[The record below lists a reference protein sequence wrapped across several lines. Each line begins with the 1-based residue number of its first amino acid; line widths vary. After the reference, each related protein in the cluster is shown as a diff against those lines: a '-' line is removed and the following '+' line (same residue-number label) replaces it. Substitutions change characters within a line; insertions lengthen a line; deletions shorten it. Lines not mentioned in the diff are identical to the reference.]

1 MAENVGSIYYTVEAD
16 TSGLVNGTNAAD
28 RSLDQMQATMRRAD
42 SEAARLNTTVTKLSS
57 AIKTIIAAS
66 ALREMASMVQSYQE
80 MADRVRLASASQE
93 EYENVQ
99 ARLLRTANGTYRA
112 LSEAQELY
120 IRTSA
125 GLKALGYDTTSALDV
140 MDSLSY
146 AFVTNATKADAAE
159 AAISQFSKAIN
170 TGKVSADQW
179 ETISSAVPSVIE
191 DIGAAAGKTGAEVR
205 SLGAQGQLTA
215 QMLTEGLRKSLE
227 ENSKAAAG
235 MSNNLTD
242 AGVRIRTAFTQ
253 VLVSL
258 EDQTGALQTFTNGL
272 ISAADALL
280 EFGLDSEKMAA
291 FLDTAT
297 VAAAS
302 LASVVAGRLVTSL
315 YAAGAAQ
322 VQRLRATLE
331 QIAADRNAA
340 IGALRRAEAEK
351 AAAAAAV
358 ALAQADL
365 NAARGSNA
373 HATALNALLAA
384 KERDLAATRALTA
397 AQATLN
403 GVATTG
409 TVVMGGL
416 RSAMAFLGGPL
427 GVVLLAVTA
436 IATFAT
442 NAREAKEPTDL
453 LTLSVEKLGQAQLK
467 VAQLDIDKRIQAVSD
482 KLKLL
487 GENYAF
493 AAKEAQGSGRR
504 ANRYAED
511 AVRIQGAVEELTQE
525 LDQLQKKRSDV
536 DAALDKKSS
545 SPSGNGPDRQ
555 ANPEDTKALQNLRDE
570 AELSALA
577 GEERAKLAARK
588 KLSADATKEEIAEAE
603 RLAVQIFRNSEAR
616 KQEKKSASD
625 TASTVKKSME
635 DQRRAAL
642 DNEKTI
648 GDLSQQLAQAGL
660 KGKELAE
667 AGAQS
672 RLNPFATPEQVAQ
685 VRALAAALYE
695 AQQVEANKQL
705 LGQMDPIAG
714 EDQRYQ
720 TELEN
725 LKKLNEAK
733 LLEDQ
738 RYLELKTQ
746 AEQQHDATMKQLEEE
761 RFRRQ
766 AAGNEMIMAT
776 LDQVQQA
783 GTNALTGLI
792 TGANN
797 GADAMRQ
804 LAGAMLN
811 QVVGALVKV
820 GIEQAKN
827 FIMGQAQQAAAATT
841 AAATGAAMA
850 SAYAPAA
857 AAASVASFGG
867 AATAGLTAMAA
878 AIPAMLGMF
887 AGGRQYGGP
896 VGAGGMY
903 RINENGAPEVFQA
916 ANGRQYMLPNTRGE
930 VISNGDASAQGS
942 PQISLQIINN
952 GPPVSATSAMDGN
965 NLRVTLDAV
974 EQDFANKVSSGQGLY
989 PKAIEGAYG
998 FKRAGR

>member
-16 TSGLVNGTNAAD
+16 TSSLVNGANAAD
-28 RSLDQMQATMRRAD
+28 RSLDSMQGSMQRTDATAGKLQTRMTRVAGAVRQANQQIGAQTSAYSGLTRVVAAYLSLRTLQSVIELSDQYGQMASRIRNAT
-42 SEAARLNTTVTKLSS
+42 SS
-57 AIKTIIAAS
+57 AEEYA
-66 ALREMASMVQSYQE
+66 MVQE
-80 MADRVRLASASQE
+80 
-93 EYENVQ
+93 
-99 ARLLRTANGTYRA
+99 RLLQTANGTFRA
-112 LSEAQELY
+112 LSEAQEVYLATADTLRDLGY
-120 IRTSA
+120 TTSDVLDITDSFSYA
-125 GLKALGYDTTSALDV
+125 LVRDAARADQATTAMDAWSKALMKNKVEADGWASIMAATPSIVEGIAEATGRTQAEIRQLGASGKLSVEALNEGLRRTRDENKALADEMETSVADSFTKLRNSMTVFIGKVNESSGASQVLTSNIAELANALQDPETIRAAQELAAGV
-140 MDSLSY
+140 VGALNQIIAGAKETVRIVKWAAEGIAAALHGAASDDIVRLEDQLNTYQEMLANPLKRLRIGGKGQAIALFSEDEIK
-146 AFVTNATKADAAE
+146 ANIAATQALIDQFYKDQEKKPPVVVPNVEPPPVQGKSGGKTGTVNAE
-159 AAISQFSKAIN
+159 AA
-170 TGKVSADQW
+170 
-179 ETISSAVPSVIE
+179 
-191 DIGAAAGKTGAEVR
+191 
-205 SLGAQGQLTA
+205 
-215 QMLTEGLRKSLE
+215 
-227 ENSKAAAG
+227 
-235 MSNNLTD
+235 
-242 AGVRIRTAFTQ
+242 
-253 VLVSL
+253 
-258 EDQTGALQTFTNGL
+258 
-272 ISAADALL
+272 
-280 EFGLDSEKMAA
+280 
-291 FLDTAT
+291 
-297 VAAAS
+297 
-302 LASVVAGRLVTSL
+302 
-315 YAAGAAQ
+315 
-322 VQRLRATLE
+322 
-331 QIAADRNAA
+331 
-340 IGALRRAEAEK
+340 
-351 AAAAAAV
+351 
-358 ALAQADL
+358 
-365 NAARGSNA
+365 
-373 HATALNALLAA
+373 
-384 KERDLAATRALTA
+384 
-397 AQATLN
+397 
-403 GVATTG
+403 ATTG
-409 TVVMGGL
+409 TKKL
-416 RSAMAFLGGPL
+416 TEAQKAAKKAAQE
-427 GVVLLAVTA
+427 LA
-436 IATFAT
+436 
-442 NAREAKEPTDL
+442 
-453 LTLSVEKLGQAQLK
+453 QAQK
-467 VAQLDIDKRIQAVSD
+467 ENIDTIAS
-482 KLKLL
+482 L
-487 GENYAF
+487 G
-493 AAKEAQGSGRR
+493 
-504 ANRYAED
+504 
-511 AVRIQGAVEELTQE
+511 
-525 LDQLQKKRSDV
+525 
-536 DAALDKKSS
+536 
-545 SPSGNGPDRQ
+545 
-555 ANPEDTKALQNLRDE
+555 
-570 AELSALA
+570 
-577 GEERAKLAARK
+577 
-588 KLSADATKEEIAEAE
+588 
-603 RLAVQIFRNSEAR
+603 
-616 KQEKKSASD
+616 
-625 TASTVKKSME
+625 
-635 DQRRAAL
+635 
-642 DNEKTI
+642 
-648 GDLSQQLAQAGL
+648 QQLALVGL
-660 KGKELAE
+660 KGKDLMQTQAEL
-667 AGAQS
+667 Q
-672 RLNPFATPEQVAQ
+672 LNEYATPEQVAQ

-930 VISNGDASAQGS
+930 VISNGDASAQDS

-952 GPPVSATSAMDGN
+952 GPPVSASATMDGN
-965 NLRVTLDAV
+965 KLRVTLDAV

>member
-16 TSGLVNGTNAAD
+16 TSSLVNGANAAD
-28 RSLDQMQATMRRAD
+28 RSLDSMQGSMQRTDATAGKLQTRMTRMAGAVRQANQQIGAQTSAYSGLTRVVAAYLSLRTLQSVIELSDQYGQMASRIRNAT
-42 SEAARLNTTVTKLSS
+42 SS
-57 AIKTIIAAS
+57 AEEYA
-66 ALREMASMVQSYQE
+66 MVQE
-80 MADRVRLASASQE
+80 
-93 EYENVQ
+93 
-99 ARLLRTANGTYRA
+99 RLLQTANGTFRA
-112 LSEAQELY
+112 LSEAQEVYLATADTLRDLGY
-120 IRTSA
+120 TTSDVLDITDSFSYA
-125 GLKALGYDTTSALDV
+125 LVRDAARADQATTAMDAWSKALMKNKVEADGWASIMAATPSIVEGIAEATGRTQAEIRQLGASGKLSVEALNEGLRRTRDENKALADEMETSVADSFTKLRNSMTVFIGKVNESSGASQVLTSNIAELANALQDPETIRAAQELAAGV
-140 MDSLSY
+140 VGALNQIIAGAKETVRIVKWAAEGIAAALHGAASDDIVRLEDQLNTYQEMLANPLKRLRIGGKGQAIALFSEDEIK
-146 AFVTNATKADAAE
+146 ANIAATQALIDQFYKDQEKKPPVVVPNVESPSTQGKSGGKTGTVNAE
-159 AAISQFSKAIN
+159 AAA
-170 TGKVSADQW
+170 T
-179 ETISSAVPSVIE
+179 
-191 DIGAAAGKTGAEVR
+191 AGTKK
-205 SLGAQGQLTA
+205 
-215 QMLTEGLRKSLE
+215 LTEAQ
-227 ENSKAAAG
+227 KAA
-235 MSNNLTD
+235 
-242 AGVRIRTAFTQ
+242 
-253 VLVSL
+253 
-258 EDQTGALQTFTNGL
+258 
-272 ISAADALL
+272 
-280 EFGLDSEKMAA
+280 KK
-291 FLDTAT
+291 
-297 VAAAS
+297 
-302 LASVVAGRLVTSL
+302 
-315 YAAGAAQ
+315 AAQ
-322 VQRLRATLE
+322 E
-331 QIAADRNAA
+331 
-340 IGALRRAEAEK
+340 
-351 AAAAAAV
+351 
-358 ALAQADL
+358 LAQAQ
-365 NAARGSNA
+365 
-373 HATALNALLAA
+373 
-384 KERDLAATRALTA
+384 KENIDTIA
-397 AQATLN
+397 
-403 GVATTG
+403 
-409 TVVMGGL
+409 
-416 RSAMAFLGGPL
+416 SLG
-427 GVVLLAVTA
+427 
-436 IATFAT
+436 
-442 NAREAKEPTDL
+442 
-453 LTLSVEKLGQAQLK
+453 
-467 VAQLDIDKRIQAVSD
+467 
-482 KLKLL
+482 
-487 GENYAF
+487 
-493 AAKEAQGSGRR
+493 
-504 ANRYAED
+504 
-511 AVRIQGAVEELTQE
+511 
-525 LDQLQKKRSDV
+525 
-536 DAALDKKSS
+536 
-545 SPSGNGPDRQ
+545 
-555 ANPEDTKALQNLRDE
+555 
-570 AELSALA
+570 
-577 GEERAKLAARK
+577 
-588 KLSADATKEEIAEAE
+588 
-603 RLAVQIFRNSEAR
+603 
-616 KQEKKSASD
+616 
-625 TASTVKKSME
+625 
-635 DQRRAAL
+635 
-642 DNEKTI
+642 
-648 GDLSQQLAQAGL
+648 QQLALVGL
-660 KGKELAE
+660 KGKDLMQTQAEL
-667 AGAQS
+667 Q
-672 RLNPFATPEQVAQ
+672 LNEYATPEQVAQ

-930 VISNGDASAQGS
+930 VISNGDATAQGS

-952 GPPVSATSAMDGN
+952 GPPVSATATMDGN

>member
-16 TSGLVNGTNAAD
+16 TSSLVNGANAAD
-28 RSLDQMQATMRRAD
+28 RSLDSMQGSMQRTDATAGKLQTRMTRMAGAVRQANQQIGAQTSAYSGLTRVVAAYLSLRTLQSVIELSDQYGQMASRIRNAT
-42 SEAARLNTTVTKLSS
+42 SS
-57 AIKTIIAAS
+57 AEEYA
-66 ALREMASMVQSYQE
+66 MVQE
-80 MADRVRLASASQE
+80 
-93 EYENVQ
+93 
-99 ARLLRTANGTYRA
+99 RLLQTANGTFRA
-112 LSEAQELY
+112 LSEAQEVYLATADTLRDLGY
-120 IRTSA
+120 TTSDVLDITDSFSYA
-125 GLKALGYDTTSALDV
+125 LVRDAARADQATTAMDAWSKALMKNKVEADGWASIMAATPSIVEGIAEATGRTQAEIRQLGASGKLSVEALNEGLRRTRDENKALADEMETSVADSFTKLRNSMTVFIGKVNESSGASQVLTSNIAELANALQDPETIRAAQELAAGV
-140 MDSLSY
+140 VGALNQIIAGAKETVRIVKWAAEGIAAALHGAASDDIVRLEDQLNTYQEMLANPLKRLRIGGKGQAIALFSEDEIK
-146 AFVTNATKADAAE
+146 ANIAATQALIDQFYKDQEKKPPVVVPNVESPSTQGKSGGKTGTVNAE
-159 AAISQFSKAIN
+159 AAA
-170 TGKVSADQW
+170 T
-179 ETISSAVPSVIE
+179 
-191 DIGAAAGKTGAEVR
+191 AGTKK
-205 SLGAQGQLTA
+205 
-215 QMLTEGLRKSLE
+215 LTEAQ
-227 ENSKAAAG
+227 KAA
-235 MSNNLTD
+235 
-242 AGVRIRTAFTQ
+242 
-253 VLVSL
+253 
-258 EDQTGALQTFTNGL
+258 
-272 ISAADALL
+272 
-280 EFGLDSEKMAA
+280 KK
-291 FLDTAT
+291 
-297 VAAAS
+297 
-302 LASVVAGRLVTSL
+302 
-315 YAAGAAQ
+315 AAQ
-322 VQRLRATLE
+322 E
-331 QIAADRNAA
+331 
-340 IGALRRAEAEK
+340 
-351 AAAAAAV
+351 
-358 ALAQADL
+358 LAQAQ
-365 NAARGSNA
+365 
-373 HATALNALLAA
+373 
-384 KERDLAATRALTA
+384 KENIDTIA
-397 AQATLN
+397 
-403 GVATTG
+403 
-409 TVVMGGL
+409 GL
-416 RSAMAFLGGPL
+416 G
-427 GVVLLAVTA
+427 
-436 IATFAT
+436 
-442 NAREAKEPTDL
+442 
-453 LTLSVEKLGQAQLK
+453 
-467 VAQLDIDKRIQAVSD
+467 
-482 KLKLL
+482 
-487 GENYAF
+487 
-493 AAKEAQGSGRR
+493 
-504 ANRYAED
+504 
-511 AVRIQGAVEELTQE
+511 
-525 LDQLQKKRSDV
+525 
-536 DAALDKKSS
+536 
-545 SPSGNGPDRQ
+545 
-555 ANPEDTKALQNLRDE
+555 
-570 AELSALA
+570 
-577 GEERAKLAARK
+577 
-588 KLSADATKEEIAEAE
+588 
-603 RLAVQIFRNSEAR
+603 
-616 KQEKKSASD
+616 
-625 TASTVKKSME
+625 
-635 DQRRAAL
+635 
-642 DNEKTI
+642 
-648 GDLSQQLAQAGL
+648 QQLALVGL
-660 KGKELAE
+660 KGKDLMQTQAEL
-667 AGAQS
+667 Q
-672 RLNPFATPEQVAQ
+672 LNEYATPEQVAQ

-930 VISNGDASAQGS
+930 VISNGDATAQGS

-952 GPPVSATSAMDGN
+952 GPPVSATATMDGN

>member
-16 TSGLVNGTNAAD
+16 TSSLVNGANAAD
-28 RSLDQMQATMRRAD
+28 RSLDSMQGSMQRTDATAGKLQTRMTRVAGAVRQANQQIGAQTSAYSGLTRVVAAYLSLRTLQSVIELSDQYGQMASRIRNAT
-42 SEAARLNTTVTKLSS
+42 SS
-57 AIKTIIAAS
+57 AEEYA
-66 ALREMASMVQSYQE
+66 MVQE
-80 MADRVRLASASQE
+80 
-93 EYENVQ
+93 
-99 ARLLRTANGTYRA
+99 RLLQTANGTFRA
-112 LSEAQELY
+112 LGEAQEVYLATADTLRDLGY
-120 IRTSA
+120 TTSDVLDITDSFSYA
-125 GLKALGYDTTSALDV
+125 LVRDAARADQATTAMDAWSKALMKNKVEADGWASIMAATPSIVEGIAEATGRTQAEIRQLGASGKLSVEALNEGLRRTRDENKALADEMETSVADSFTKLRNSMTVFIGKVNESSGASQILTSNIAELADALQDPETIRAAQDLAAGVVSALNQIIAGAKETVRIVKWAAEGIAAALHGAASDDIV
-140 MDSLSY
+140 RLEDQLNTYQEMLANPLKRLRIGGKGQAIALFSEDEIK
-146 AFVTNATKADAAE
+146 ANIAATQALIDQFYKDQEKTPPVVVPNVESPSPQGKSGGKTGTVNAE
-159 AAISQFSKAIN
+159 AAA
-170 TGKVSADQW
+170 T
-179 ETISSAVPSVIE
+179 
-191 DIGAAAGKTGAEVR
+191 AGTKK
-205 SLGAQGQLTA
+205 
-215 QMLTEGLRKSLE
+215 LTEAQ
-227 ENSKAAAG
+227 KAA
-235 MSNNLTD
+235 
-242 AGVRIRTAFTQ
+242 
-253 VLVSL
+253 
-258 EDQTGALQTFTNGL
+258 
-272 ISAADALL
+272 
-280 EFGLDSEKMAA
+280 KK
-291 FLDTAT
+291 
-297 VAAAS
+297 
-302 LASVVAGRLVTSL
+302 
-315 YAAGAAQ
+315 AAQ
-322 VQRLRATLE
+322 E
-331 QIAADRNAA
+331 
-340 IGALRRAEAEK
+340 
-351 AAAAAAV
+351 
-358 ALAQADL
+358 LAQAQ
-365 NAARGSNA
+365 
-373 HATALNALLAA
+373 
-384 KERDLAATRALTA
+384 KENID
-397 AQATLN
+397 
-403 GVATTG
+403 
-409 TVVMGGL
+409 
-416 RSAMAFLGGPL
+416 
-427 GVVLLAVTA
+427 A
-436 IATFAT
+436 IA
-442 NAREAKEPTDL
+442 
-453 LTLSVEKLGQAQLK
+453 SLG
-467 VAQLDIDKRIQAVSD
+467 
-482 KLKLL
+482 
-487 GENYAF
+487 
-493 AAKEAQGSGRR
+493 
-504 ANRYAED
+504 
-511 AVRIQGAVEELTQE
+511 
-525 LDQLQKKRSDV
+525 
-536 DAALDKKSS
+536 
-545 SPSGNGPDRQ
+545 
-555 ANPEDTKALQNLRDE
+555 
-570 AELSALA
+570 
-577 GEERAKLAARK
+577 
-588 KLSADATKEEIAEAE
+588 
-603 RLAVQIFRNSEAR
+603 
-616 KQEKKSASD
+616 
-625 TASTVKKSME
+625 
-635 DQRRAAL
+635 
-642 DNEKTI
+642 
-648 GDLSQQLAQAGL
+648 QQLALVGL
-660 KGKELAE
+660 KGKELMQTQAE
-667 AGAQS
+667 LQ
-672 RLNPFATPEQVAQ
+672 LNEYATPEQVAQ

-738 RYLELKTQ
+738 RYLELKAQ

-952 GPPVSATSAMDGN
+952 GPPVSATAAMDGN

>member
-16 TSGLVNGTNAAD
+16 TSSLVNGANAAD
-28 RSLDQMQATMRRAD
+28 RSLDSMQGSMQRTDATAGKLQTRMTRVAGAVRQANQQIGTQTSAYSGLTRVVAAYLSLRTLQSVIELSDQYGQMASRIRNAT
-42 SEAARLNTTVTKLSS
+42 SS
-57 AIKTIIAAS
+57 AEEYA
-66 ALREMASMVQSYQE
+66 MVQE
-80 MADRVRLASASQE
+80 
-93 EYENVQ
+93 
-99 ARLLRTANGTYRA
+99 RLLQTANGTFRA
-112 LSEAQELY
+112 LSEAQEVYLATADTLRDLGY
-120 IRTSA
+120 TTSDVLDITDSFSYA
-125 GLKALGYDTTSALDV
+125 LVRDAARADQATTAMDAWSKALMKNKVEADGWASIMAATPSIVEGIAEATGRTQAEIRQLGASGKLSVEALNEGLRRTRDENKALADEMETSVADSFTKLRNSMTVFIGKVNESSGASQVLTSNIAELANALQDPETIRAAQELAAGV
-140 MDSLSY
+140 VGALNQIIAGAKETVRIVKWAAEGIAAALHGAASDDIVRLEDQLNTYQEMLANPLKRLRIGGKGQAIALFSEDEIK
-146 AFVTNATKADAAE
+146 ANIAATQALIDQFYKDQEKKPPVVVPNVESPSTQGKSGGKTGTVNAE
-159 AAISQFSKAIN
+159 AAA
-170 TGKVSADQW
+170 T
-179 ETISSAVPSVIE
+179 
-191 DIGAAAGKTGAEVR
+191 AGTKK
-205 SLGAQGQLTA
+205 
-215 QMLTEGLRKSLE
+215 LTEAQ
-227 ENSKAAAG
+227 KAA
-235 MSNNLTD
+235 
-242 AGVRIRTAFTQ
+242 
-253 VLVSL
+253 
-258 EDQTGALQTFTNGL
+258 
-272 ISAADALL
+272 
-280 EFGLDSEKMAA
+280 KK
-291 FLDTAT
+291 
-297 VAAAS
+297 
-302 LASVVAGRLVTSL
+302 
-315 YAAGAAQ
+315 AAQ
-322 VQRLRATLE
+322 E
-331 QIAADRNAA
+331 
-340 IGALRRAEAEK
+340 
-351 AAAAAAV
+351 
-358 ALAQADL
+358 LAQAQ
-365 NAARGSNA
+365 
-373 HATALNALLAA
+373 
-384 KERDLAATRALTA
+384 KENIDTIA
-397 AQATLN
+397 
-403 GVATTG
+403 
-409 TVVMGGL
+409 GL
-416 RSAMAFLGGPL
+416 G
-427 GVVLLAVTA
+427 
-436 IATFAT
+436 
-442 NAREAKEPTDL
+442 
-453 LTLSVEKLGQAQLK
+453 
-467 VAQLDIDKRIQAVSD
+467 
-482 KLKLL
+482 
-487 GENYAF
+487 
-493 AAKEAQGSGRR
+493 
-504 ANRYAED
+504 
-511 AVRIQGAVEELTQE
+511 
-525 LDQLQKKRSDV
+525 
-536 DAALDKKSS
+536 
-545 SPSGNGPDRQ
+545 
-555 ANPEDTKALQNLRDE
+555 
-570 AELSALA
+570 
-577 GEERAKLAARK
+577 
-588 KLSADATKEEIAEAE
+588 
-603 RLAVQIFRNSEAR
+603 
-616 KQEKKSASD
+616 
-625 TASTVKKSME
+625 
-635 DQRRAAL
+635 
-642 DNEKTI
+642 
-648 GDLSQQLAQAGL
+648 QQLALVGL
-660 KGKELAE
+660 KGKDLMQTQAEL
-667 AGAQS
+667 Q
-672 RLNPFATPEQVAQ
+672 LNEYATPEQVAQ

-695 AQQVEANKQL
+695 AQQIEANKQL

-930 VISNGDASAQGS
+930 VISNGDATAQGS

-952 GPPVSATSAMDGN
+952 GPPVSATATMDGN

>member
-16 TSGLVNGTNAAD
+16 TSSLVNGANAAD
-28 RSLDQMQATMRRAD
+28 RSLDSMQGSMQRTDATAGKLQTRMTRVAGAVRQANQQIGAQTSAYSGLTRVVAAYLSLRTLQSVIELSDQYGQMASRIRNAT
-42 SEAARLNTTVTKLSS
+42 SS
-57 AIKTIIAAS
+57 AEEYA
-66 ALREMASMVQSYQE
+66 MVQE
-80 MADRVRLASASQE
+80 
-93 EYENVQ
+93 
-99 ARLLRTANGTYRA
+99 RLLQTANGTFRA
-112 LSEAQELY
+112 LSEAQEVYLATADTLRDLGY
-120 IRTSA
+120 TTSDVLDITDSFSYA
-125 GLKALGYDTTSALDV
+125 LVRDAARADQATTAMDAWSKALMKNKVEADGWASIMAATPSIVEGIAEATGRTQAEIRQLGASGKLSVEALNEGLRRTRDENKALADEMETSVA
-140 MDSLSY
+140 DS
-146 AFVTNATKADAAE
+146 FTKLRNSMTVFIGKVNESSGASQILTSNIAELADALQDPETIRAAQELAAGVVGALNQIIAGAKETVRIVKWAAEGIAAALHGAASDDIVRLEDQLNTYQEMLANPLKRLRIGGKGQAIALFSEDEIKANIAATQALIDQFYKDQEKKPPVVVPNVESPSTQGKSGGKTGTVNAE
-159 AAISQFSKAIN
+159 AAA
-170 TGKVSADQW
+170 T
-179 ETISSAVPSVIE
+179 
-191 DIGAAAGKTGAEVR
+191 AGTKK
-205 SLGAQGQLTA
+205 
-215 QMLTEGLRKSLE
+215 LTEAQ
-227 ENSKAAAG
+227 KAA
-235 MSNNLTD
+235 
-242 AGVRIRTAFTQ
+242 
-253 VLVSL
+253 
-258 EDQTGALQTFTNGL
+258 
-272 ISAADALL
+272 
-280 EFGLDSEKMAA
+280 KK
-291 FLDTAT
+291 
-297 VAAAS
+297 
-302 LASVVAGRLVTSL
+302 
-315 YAAGAAQ
+315 AAQ
-322 VQRLRATLE
+322 E
-331 QIAADRNAA
+331 
-340 IGALRRAEAEK
+340 
-351 AAAAAAV
+351 
-358 ALAQADL
+358 LAQAQ
-365 NAARGSNA
+365 
-373 HATALNALLAA
+373 
-384 KERDLAATRALTA
+384 KENID
-397 AQATLN
+397 
-403 GVATTG
+403 
-409 TVVMGGL
+409 
-416 RSAMAFLGGPL
+416 
-427 GVVLLAVTA
+427 A
-436 IATFAT
+436 IA
-442 NAREAKEPTDL
+442 
-453 LTLSVEKLGQAQLK
+453 SLG
-467 VAQLDIDKRIQAVSD
+467 
-482 KLKLL
+482 
-487 GENYAF
+487 
-493 AAKEAQGSGRR
+493 
-504 ANRYAED
+504 
-511 AVRIQGAVEELTQE
+511 
-525 LDQLQKKRSDV
+525 
-536 DAALDKKSS
+536 
-545 SPSGNGPDRQ
+545 
-555 ANPEDTKALQNLRDE
+555 
-570 AELSALA
+570 
-577 GEERAKLAARK
+577 
-588 KLSADATKEEIAEAE
+588 
-603 RLAVQIFRNSEAR
+603 
-616 KQEKKSASD
+616 
-625 TASTVKKSME
+625 
-635 DQRRAAL
+635 
-642 DNEKTI
+642 
-648 GDLSQQLAQAGL
+648 QQLALVGL
-660 KGKELAE
+660 KGKELMQTQAE
-667 AGAQS
+667 LQ
-672 RLNPFATPEQVAQ
+672 LNEYATPEQVAQ
-685 VRALAAALYE
+685 VRALAVALYE
-695 AQQVEANKQL
+695 AQQIEANKQL

-930 VISNGDASAQGS
+930 VISNGDATAQGS

-952 GPPVSATSAMDGN
+952 GPPVSATATMDGN

>member
-16 TSGLVNGTNAAD
+16 TSSLVNGANAAD
-28 RSLDQMQATMRRAD
+28 RSLDSMQGSMQRTDATAGKLQTRMTRVAGAVRQANQQIGAQTSAYSGLTRVVAAYLSLRTLQSVIELSDQYGQMASRIRNAT
-42 SEAARLNTTVTKLSS
+42 SS
-57 AIKTIIAAS
+57 AEEYA
-66 ALREMASMVQSYQE
+66 MVQE
-80 MADRVRLASASQE
+80 
-93 EYENVQ
+93 
-99 ARLLRTANGTYRA
+99 RLLQTANGTFRA
-112 LSEAQELY
+112 LSEAQEVYLATADTLRDLGY
-120 IRTSA
+120 TTSDVLDITDSFSYA
-125 GLKALGYDTTSALDV
+125 LVRDAARADQATTAMDAWSKALMKNKVEADGWASIMAATPSIVEGIAEATGRTQAEIRQLGASGKLSVEALNEGLRRTRDENKALADEMETSVA
-140 MDSLSY
+140 DS
-146 AFVTNATKADAAE
+146 FTKLRNSMTVFIGKVNESSGASQILTSNIAELADALQDPETIRAAQELAAGVVGALNQIIAGAKETVRIVKWAAEGIAAALHGAASDDIVRLEDQLNTYQEMLANPLKRLRIGGKGQAIALFSEDEIKANIAATQALIDQFYKDQEKKPPVVVPNVAPPSTQGKSGGKTGTVNAE
-159 AAISQFSKAIN
+159 AA
-170 TGKVSADQW
+170 
-179 ETISSAVPSVIE
+179 
-191 DIGAAAGKTGAEVR
+191 
-205 SLGAQGQLTA
+205 
-215 QMLTEGLRKSLE
+215 
-227 ENSKAAAG
+227 
-235 MSNNLTD
+235 
-242 AGVRIRTAFTQ
+242 
-253 VLVSL
+253 
-258 EDQTGALQTFTNGL
+258 
-272 ISAADALL
+272 
-280 EFGLDSEKMAA
+280 
-291 FLDTAT
+291 
-297 VAAAS
+297 
-302 LASVVAGRLVTSL
+302 
-315 YAAGAAQ
+315 
-322 VQRLRATLE
+322 
-331 QIAADRNAA
+331 
-340 IGALRRAEAEK
+340 
-351 AAAAAAV
+351 
-358 ALAQADL
+358 
-365 NAARGSNA
+365 
-373 HATALNALLAA
+373 
-384 KERDLAATRALTA
+384 
-397 AQATLN
+397 
-403 GVATTG
+403 ATTG
-409 TVVMGGL
+409 TKKL
-416 RSAMAFLGGPL
+416 TEAQKAAKKAAQE
-427 GVVLLAVTA
+427 LA
-436 IATFAT
+436 
-442 NAREAKEPTDL
+442 
-453 LTLSVEKLGQAQLK
+453 QAQK
-467 VAQLDIDKRIQAVSD
+467 ENIDTIAG
-482 KLKLL
+482 L
-487 GENYAF
+487 G
-493 AAKEAQGSGRR
+493 
-504 ANRYAED
+504 
-511 AVRIQGAVEELTQE
+511 
-525 LDQLQKKRSDV
+525 
-536 DAALDKKSS
+536 
-545 SPSGNGPDRQ
+545 
-555 ANPEDTKALQNLRDE
+555 
-570 AELSALA
+570 
-577 GEERAKLAARK
+577 
-588 KLSADATKEEIAEAE
+588 
-603 RLAVQIFRNSEAR
+603 
-616 KQEKKSASD
+616 
-625 TASTVKKSME
+625 
-635 DQRRAAL
+635 
-642 DNEKTI
+642 
-648 GDLSQQLAQAGL
+648 QQLALVGL
-660 KGKELAE
+660 KGKDLMQTQAEL
-667 AGAQS
+667 Q
-672 RLNPFATPEQVAQ
+672 LNEYATPEQVAQ

-738 RYLELKTQ
+738 RYLELKAQ

-827 FIMGQAQQAAAATT
+827 FIMGQTQQAAAATT

-952 GPPVSATSAMDGN
+952 GPPVSATAAMDGN

>member
-16 TSGLVNGTNAAD
+16 TSSLVNGANAAD
-28 RSLDQMQATMRRAD
+28 RSLDSMQGSMQRTDATAGKLQTRMTRVAGAVRQANQQIGAQTSAYSGLTRVVAAYLSLRTLQSVIELSDQYGQMASRIRNAT
-42 SEAARLNTTVTKLSS
+42 SS
-57 AIKTIIAAS
+57 AEEYA
-66 ALREMASMVQSYQE
+66 MVQE
-80 MADRVRLASASQE
+80 
-93 EYENVQ
+93 
-99 ARLLRTANGTYRA
+99 RLLQTANGTFRA
-112 LSEAQELY
+112 LSEAQEVYLATADTLRDLGY
-120 IRTSA
+120 TTSDVLDITDSFSYA
-125 GLKALGYDTTSALDV
+125 LVRDAARADQATTAMDAWSKALMKNKVEADGWASIMAATPSIVEGIAEATGRTQAEIRQLGASGKLSVEALNEGLRRTRDENKALADEMETSVA
-140 MDSLSY
+140 DS
-146 AFVTNATKADAAE
+146 FTKLRNSMTVFIGKVNESSGASQILTSNIAELADALQDPETIRAAQELAAGVVGALNQIIAGAKETVRIVKWAAEGIAAALHGAASDDIVRLEDQLNTYQEMLANPLKRLRIGGKGQAIALFSEDEIKANIAATQALIDQFYKDQEKKPPVVVPNVAPPSTQGKSGGKTGTVNAE
-159 AAISQFSKAIN
+159 AA
-170 TGKVSADQW
+170 
-179 ETISSAVPSVIE
+179 
-191 DIGAAAGKTGAEVR
+191 
-205 SLGAQGQLTA
+205 
-215 QMLTEGLRKSLE
+215 
-227 ENSKAAAG
+227 
-235 MSNNLTD
+235 
-242 AGVRIRTAFTQ
+242 
-253 VLVSL
+253 
-258 EDQTGALQTFTNGL
+258 
-272 ISAADALL
+272 
-280 EFGLDSEKMAA
+280 
-291 FLDTAT
+291 
-297 VAAAS
+297 
-302 LASVVAGRLVTSL
+302 
-315 YAAGAAQ
+315 
-322 VQRLRATLE
+322 
-331 QIAADRNAA
+331 
-340 IGALRRAEAEK
+340 
-351 AAAAAAV
+351 
-358 ALAQADL
+358 
-365 NAARGSNA
+365 
-373 HATALNALLAA
+373 
-384 KERDLAATRALTA
+384 
-397 AQATLN
+397 
-403 GVATTG
+403 ATTG
-409 TVVMGGL
+409 TKKL
-416 RSAMAFLGGPL
+416 TEAQKAAKKAAQE
-427 GVVLLAVTA
+427 LA
-436 IATFAT
+436 
-442 NAREAKEPTDL
+442 
-453 LTLSVEKLGQAQLK
+453 QAQK
-467 VAQLDIDKRIQAVSD
+467 ENIDTIAS
-482 KLKLL
+482 L
-487 GENYAF
+487 G
-493 AAKEAQGSGRR
+493 
-504 ANRYAED
+504 
-511 AVRIQGAVEELTQE
+511 
-525 LDQLQKKRSDV
+525 
-536 DAALDKKSS
+536 
-545 SPSGNGPDRQ
+545 
-555 ANPEDTKALQNLRDE
+555 
-570 AELSALA
+570 
-577 GEERAKLAARK
+577 
-588 KLSADATKEEIAEAE
+588 
-603 RLAVQIFRNSEAR
+603 
-616 KQEKKSASD
+616 
-625 TASTVKKSME
+625 
-635 DQRRAAL
+635 
-642 DNEKTI
+642 
-648 GDLSQQLAQAGL
+648 QQLALVGL
-660 KGKELAE
+660 KGKDLMQTQAEL
-667 AGAQS
+667 Q
-672 RLNPFATPEQVAQ
+672 LNEYATPEQVAQ

-738 RYLELKTQ
+738 RYLELKAQ

-952 GPPVSATSAMDGN
+952 GPPVSATATMDGN

>member
-16 TSGLVNGTNAAD
+16 TSSLVNGANAAD
-28 RSLDQMQATMRRAD
+28 RSLDSMQGSMQRTDATAG
-42 SEAARLNTTVTKLSS
+42 KLQTRMTRVAGAVRQANQQIGAQSS
-57 AIKTIIAAS
+57 AYSGLTRVVAAYLS
-66 ALREMASMVQSYQE
+66 LRTLQSVIELSDQYGQMASRIRNATSSAEEYAMVQE
-80 MADRVRLASASQE
+80 
-93 EYENVQ
+93 
-99 ARLLRTANGTYRA
+99 RLLQTANGTFRA
-112 LSEAQELY
+112 LSEAQEVYLATADTLRDLGY
-120 IRTSA
+120 TTSDVLDITDSFSYA
-125 GLKALGYDTTSALDV
+125 LVRDAARADQATTAMDAWSKALMKNKVEADGWASIMAATPSIVEGIAEATGRTQAEIRQLGASGKLSVEALNEGLRRTRDENKALADEMETSVADSFTKLRNSMTVFIGKVNESSGASQILTSNIAELADALQDPETIRAAQDLAAGVVSALNQIIAGAKETVRIVKWAAEGIAAALHGAASDDIV
-140 MDSLSY
+140 RLEDQLNTYQEMLANPLKRLRIGGKGQAIALFSEDEIK
-146 AFVTNATKADAAE
+146 ANIAATQALIDQFYKDQEKTPPVVVPNVESPSPQGKSGGKTGTVNAE
-159 AAISQFSKAIN
+159 AAA
-170 TGKVSADQW
+170 T
-179 ETISSAVPSVIE
+179 
-191 DIGAAAGKTGAEVR
+191 AGTKK
-205 SLGAQGQLTA
+205 
-215 QMLTEGLRKSLE
+215 LTEAQ
-227 ENSKAAAG
+227 KAA
-235 MSNNLTD
+235 
-242 AGVRIRTAFTQ
+242 
-253 VLVSL
+253 
-258 EDQTGALQTFTNGL
+258 
-272 ISAADALL
+272 
-280 EFGLDSEKMAA
+280 KK
-291 FLDTAT
+291 
-297 VAAAS
+297 
-302 LASVVAGRLVTSL
+302 
-315 YAAGAAQ
+315 AAQ
-322 VQRLRATLE
+322 E
-331 QIAADRNAA
+331 
-340 IGALRRAEAEK
+340 
-351 AAAAAAV
+351 
-358 ALAQADL
+358 LAQAQ
-365 NAARGSNA
+365 
-373 HATALNALLAA
+373 
-384 KERDLAATRALTA
+384 KENID
-397 AQATLN
+397 
-403 GVATTG
+403 
-409 TVVMGGL
+409 
-416 RSAMAFLGGPL
+416 
-427 GVVLLAVTA
+427 A
-436 IATFAT
+436 IA
-442 NAREAKEPTDL
+442 
-453 LTLSVEKLGQAQLK
+453 SLG
-467 VAQLDIDKRIQAVSD
+467 
-482 KLKLL
+482 
-487 GENYAF
+487 
-493 AAKEAQGSGRR
+493 
-504 ANRYAED
+504 
-511 AVRIQGAVEELTQE
+511 
-525 LDQLQKKRSDV
+525 
-536 DAALDKKSS
+536 
-545 SPSGNGPDRQ
+545 
-555 ANPEDTKALQNLRDE
+555 
-570 AELSALA
+570 
-577 GEERAKLAARK
+577 
-588 KLSADATKEEIAEAE
+588 
-603 RLAVQIFRNSEAR
+603 
-616 KQEKKSASD
+616 
-625 TASTVKKSME
+625 
-635 DQRRAAL
+635 
-642 DNEKTI
+642 
-648 GDLSQQLAQAGL
+648 QQLALVGL
-660 KGKELAE
+660 KGKELMQTQAE
-667 AGAQS
+667 LQ
-672 RLNPFATPEQVAQ
+672 LNEYATPEQVAQ

-695 AQQVEANKQL
+695 AQQIEANKQL

-738 RYLELKTQ
+738 RYLELKAQ

-952 GPPVSATSAMDGN
+952 GPPVSASATMDGN

>member
-16 TSGLVNGTNAAD
+16 TSSLVNGANAAD
-28 RSLDQMQATMRRAD
+28 RSLDSMQGSMQRTDATAGKLQTRMTRVAGAVRQANQQIGAQTSAYSGLTRVVAAYLSLRTLQSVIELSDQYGQMASRIRNAT
-42 SEAARLNTTVTKLSS
+42 SS
-57 AIKTIIAAS
+57 AEEYA
-66 ALREMASMVQSYQE
+66 MVQE
-80 MADRVRLASASQE
+80 
-93 EYENVQ
+93 
-99 ARLLRTANGTYRA
+99 RLLQTANGTFRA
-112 LSEAQELY
+112 LSEAQEVYLATADTLRDLGY
-120 IRTSA
+120 TTSDVLDITDSFSYA
-125 GLKALGYDTTSALDV
+125 LVRDAARADQATTAMDAWSKALMKNKVEADGWASIMAATPSIVEGIAEATGRTQAEIRQLGASGKLSVEALNEGLRRTRDENKALADEMETSVA
-140 MDSLSY
+140 DS
-146 AFVTNATKADAAE
+146 FTKLRNSMTVFIGKVNESSGASQILTSNIAELADALQDPETIRAAQELAAGVVGALNQIIAGAKETVRIVKWAAEGIAAALHGAASDDIVRLEDQLNTYQEMLANPLKRLRIGGKGQAIALFSEDEIKANIAATQALIDQFYKDQEKKPPVAVPNVAPPSTQGKSGGKTGTVNAE
-159 AAISQFSKAIN
+159 AA
-170 TGKVSADQW
+170 
-179 ETISSAVPSVIE
+179 
-191 DIGAAAGKTGAEVR
+191 
-205 SLGAQGQLTA
+205 
-215 QMLTEGLRKSLE
+215 
-227 ENSKAAAG
+227 
-235 MSNNLTD
+235 
-242 AGVRIRTAFTQ
+242 
-253 VLVSL
+253 
-258 EDQTGALQTFTNGL
+258 
-272 ISAADALL
+272 
-280 EFGLDSEKMAA
+280 
-291 FLDTAT
+291 
-297 VAAAS
+297 
-302 LASVVAGRLVTSL
+302 
-315 YAAGAAQ
+315 
-322 VQRLRATLE
+322 
-331 QIAADRNAA
+331 
-340 IGALRRAEAEK
+340 
-351 AAAAAAV
+351 
-358 ALAQADL
+358 
-365 NAARGSNA
+365 
-373 HATALNALLAA
+373 
-384 KERDLAATRALTA
+384 
-397 AQATLN
+397 
-403 GVATTG
+403 ATTG
-409 TVVMGGL
+409 TKKL
-416 RSAMAFLGGPL
+416 TEAQKAAKKAAQE
-427 GVVLLAVTA
+427 LA
-436 IATFAT
+436 
-442 NAREAKEPTDL
+442 
-453 LTLSVEKLGQAQLK
+453 QAQK
-467 VAQLDIDKRIQAVSD
+467 ENIDTIAG
-482 KLKLL
+482 L
-487 GENYAF
+487 G
-493 AAKEAQGSGRR
+493 
-504 ANRYAED
+504 
-511 AVRIQGAVEELTQE
+511 
-525 LDQLQKKRSDV
+525 
-536 DAALDKKSS
+536 
-545 SPSGNGPDRQ
+545 
-555 ANPEDTKALQNLRDE
+555 
-570 AELSALA
+570 
-577 GEERAKLAARK
+577 
-588 KLSADATKEEIAEAE
+588 
-603 RLAVQIFRNSEAR
+603 
-616 KQEKKSASD
+616 
-625 TASTVKKSME
+625 
-635 DQRRAAL
+635 
-642 DNEKTI
+642 
-648 GDLSQQLAQAGL
+648 QQLALVGL
-660 KGKELAE
+660 KGKDLMQTQAEL
-667 AGAQS
+667 Q
-672 RLNPFATPEQVAQ
+672 LNEYATPEQVAQ

-766 AAGNEMIMAT
+766 AVGNEMIMAT

-930 VISNGDASAQGS
+930 VISNGDATAQGS

-952 GPPVSATSAMDGN
+952 GPPVSATATMDGN

>member
-16 TSGLVNGTNAAD
+16 TSSLVNGANAAD
-28 RSLDQMQATMRRAD
+28 RSLDSMQGSMQRTDATAGKLQTRMTRVAGAVRQANQQIGAQTSAYSGLTRVVAAYLSLRTLQSVIELSDQYGQMASRIRNAT
-42 SEAARLNTTVTKLSS
+42 SS
-57 AIKTIIAAS
+57 AEEYA
-66 ALREMASMVQSYQE
+66 MVQE
-80 MADRVRLASASQE
+80 
-93 EYENVQ
+93 
-99 ARLLRTANGTYRA
+99 RLLQTANGTFRA
-112 LSEAQELY
+112 LSEAQEVYLATADTLRDLGY
-120 IRTSA
+120 TTSDVLDITDSFSYA
-125 GLKALGYDTTSALDV
+125 LVRDAARADQATTAMDAWSKALMKNKVEADGWASIMAATPSIVEGIAEATGRTQAEIRQLGASGKLSVEALNEGLRRTRDENKALADEMETSVADSFTKLRNSMTVFIGKVNESSGASQILTSNIAELADALQDPETIRAAQDLAAGVVSALNQIIAGAKETVRIVKWAAEGIAAALHGAASDDIV
-140 MDSLSY
+140 RLEDQFNTYQEMLANPLKRLRIGGKGQAIALFSEDEIK
-146 AFVTNATKADAAE
+146 ANIAATQALIDQFYKDQEKTPPVVVPNVESPSPQGKLGGKTGTVNAE
-159 AAISQFSKAIN
+159 AAA
-170 TGKVSADQW
+170 T
-179 ETISSAVPSVIE
+179 
-191 DIGAAAGKTGAEVR
+191 AGTKK
-205 SLGAQGQLTA
+205 
-215 QMLTEGLRKSLE
+215 LTEAQ
-227 ENSKAAAG
+227 KAA
-235 MSNNLTD
+235 
-242 AGVRIRTAFTQ
+242 
-253 VLVSL
+253 
-258 EDQTGALQTFTNGL
+258 
-272 ISAADALL
+272 
-280 EFGLDSEKMAA
+280 KK
-291 FLDTAT
+291 
-297 VAAAS
+297 
-302 LASVVAGRLVTSL
+302 
-315 YAAGAAQ
+315 AAQ
-322 VQRLRATLE
+322 E
-331 QIAADRNAA
+331 
-340 IGALRRAEAEK
+340 
-351 AAAAAAV
+351 
-358 ALAQADL
+358 LAQAQ
-365 NAARGSNA
+365 
-373 HATALNALLAA
+373 
-384 KERDLAATRALTA
+384 KENID
-397 AQATLN
+397 
-403 GVATTG
+403 
-409 TVVMGGL
+409 
-416 RSAMAFLGGPL
+416 
-427 GVVLLAVTA
+427 A
-436 IATFAT
+436 IA
-442 NAREAKEPTDL
+442 
-453 LTLSVEKLGQAQLK
+453 SLG
-467 VAQLDIDKRIQAVSD
+467 
-482 KLKLL
+482 
-487 GENYAF
+487 
-493 AAKEAQGSGRR
+493 
-504 ANRYAED
+504 
-511 AVRIQGAVEELTQE
+511 
-525 LDQLQKKRSDV
+525 
-536 DAALDKKSS
+536 
-545 SPSGNGPDRQ
+545 
-555 ANPEDTKALQNLRDE
+555 
-570 AELSALA
+570 
-577 GEERAKLAARK
+577 
-588 KLSADATKEEIAEAE
+588 
-603 RLAVQIFRNSEAR
+603 
-616 KQEKKSASD
+616 
-625 TASTVKKSME
+625 
-635 DQRRAAL
+635 
-642 DNEKTI
+642 
-648 GDLSQQLAQAGL
+648 QQLAIVGL
-660 KGKELAE
+660 KGKELMQTQAE
-667 AGAQS
+667 LQ
-672 RLNPFATPEQVAQ
+672 LNEYATPEQVAQ

-695 AQQVEANKQL
+695 AQQIEANKQL

-738 RYLELKTQ
+738 RYLELKAQ

-952 GPPVSATSAMDGN
+952 GPPVSATATMDGN

>member
-16 TSGLVNGTNAAD
+16 TSSLVNGANAAD
-28 RSLDQMQATMRRAD
+28 RSLDSMQGSMQRTDATAGKLQTRMTRMAGAVRQANQQIGAQTSAYSGLTRVVAAYLSLRTLQSVIELSDQYGQMASRIRNAT
-42 SEAARLNTTVTKLSS
+42 SS
-57 AIKTIIAAS
+57 AEEYA
-66 ALREMASMVQSYQE
+66 MVQE
-80 MADRVRLASASQE
+80 
-93 EYENVQ
+93 
-99 ARLLRTANGTYRA
+99 RLLQTANGTFRA
-112 LSEAQELY
+112 LSEAQEVYLATADTLRDLGY
-120 IRTSA
+120 TTSDVLDITDSFSYA
-125 GLKALGYDTTSALDV
+125 LVRDAARADQATTAMDAWSKALMKNKVEADGWASIMAATPSIVEGIAEATGRTQAEIRQLGASGKLSVEALNEGLRRTRDENKALADEMETSVADSFTKLRNSMTVFIGKVNESSGASQVLTSNIAEVANALQDPETIRAAQELAAGV
-140 MDSLSY
+140 VGALNQIIAGAKETVRIVKWAAEGIAAALHGAASDDIVRLEDQLNTYQEMLANPLKRLRIGGKGQAIALFSEDEIK
-146 AFVTNATKADAAE
+146 ANIAATQALIDQFYKDQEKKPPVVVPNVESPSTQGKSGGKTGTVNAE
-159 AAISQFSKAIN
+159 AAA
-170 TGKVSADQW
+170 T
-179 ETISSAVPSVIE
+179 
-191 DIGAAAGKTGAEVR
+191 AGTKK
-205 SLGAQGQLTA
+205 
-215 QMLTEGLRKSLE
+215 LTEAQ
-227 ENSKAAAG
+227 KAA
-235 MSNNLTD
+235 
-242 AGVRIRTAFTQ
+242 
-253 VLVSL
+253 
-258 EDQTGALQTFTNGL
+258 
-272 ISAADALL
+272 
-280 EFGLDSEKMAA
+280 KK
-291 FLDTAT
+291 
-297 VAAAS
+297 
-302 LASVVAGRLVTSL
+302 
-315 YAAGAAQ
+315 AAQ
-322 VQRLRATLE
+322 E
-331 QIAADRNAA
+331 
-340 IGALRRAEAEK
+340 
-351 AAAAAAV
+351 
-358 ALAQADL
+358 LAQAQ
-365 NAARGSNA
+365 
-373 HATALNALLAA
+373 
-384 KERDLAATRALTA
+384 KENIDTIA
-397 AQATLN
+397 
-403 GVATTG
+403 
-409 TVVMGGL
+409 
-416 RSAMAFLGGPL
+416 SLG
-427 GVVLLAVTA
+427 
-436 IATFAT
+436 
-442 NAREAKEPTDL
+442 
-453 LTLSVEKLGQAQLK
+453 
-467 VAQLDIDKRIQAVSD
+467 
-482 KLKLL
+482 
-487 GENYAF
+487 
-493 AAKEAQGSGRR
+493 
-504 ANRYAED
+504 
-511 AVRIQGAVEELTQE
+511 
-525 LDQLQKKRSDV
+525 
-536 DAALDKKSS
+536 
-545 SPSGNGPDRQ
+545 
-555 ANPEDTKALQNLRDE
+555 
-570 AELSALA
+570 
-577 GEERAKLAARK
+577 
-588 KLSADATKEEIAEAE
+588 
-603 RLAVQIFRNSEAR
+603 
-616 KQEKKSASD
+616 
-625 TASTVKKSME
+625 
-635 DQRRAAL
+635 
-642 DNEKTI
+642 
-648 GDLSQQLAQAGL
+648 QQLALVGL
-660 KGKELAE
+660 KGKDLMQTQAEL
-667 AGAQS
+667 Q
-672 RLNPFATPEQVAQ
+672 LNEYATPEQVAQ

-930 VISNGDASAQGS
+930 VISNGDATAQGS

-952 GPPVSATSAMDGN
+952 GPPVSATATMDGN

>member
-16 TSGLVNGTNAAD
+16 TSSLVNGANAAD
-28 RSLDQMQATMRRAD
+28 RSLDSMQGSMQRTDATAGKLQTRMTRVAGAVRQANQQIGAQTSAYSGLTRVVAAYLSLRTLQSVIELSDQYGQMASRIRNAT
-42 SEAARLNTTVTKLSS
+42 SS
-57 AIKTIIAAS
+57 AEEYA
-66 ALREMASMVQSYQE
+66 MVQE
-80 MADRVRLASASQE
+80 
-93 EYENVQ
+93 
-99 ARLLRTANGTYRA
+99 RLLQTANGTFRA
-112 LSEAQELY
+112 LSEAQEVYLATADTLRDLGY
-120 IRTSA
+120 TTSDVLDITDSFSYA
-125 GLKALGYDTTSALDV
+125 LVRDAARADQATTAMDAWSKALMKNKVEADGWASIMAATPSIVEGIAEATGRTQAEIRQLGASGKLSVEALNEGLRRTRDENKALADEMETSVA
-140 MDSLSY
+140 DS
-146 AFVTNATKADAAE
+146 FTKLRNSMTVFIGKVNESSGASQILTSNIAELADALQDPETIRAAQELAAGVVGALNQIIAGAKETVRIVKWAAEGIAAALHGAASDDIVRLEDQLNTYQEMLANPLKRLRIGGKGQAIALFSEDEIKANIAATQALIDQFYKDQEKKPPVVVPNVAPPSTQGKSGGKTGTVNAE
-159 AAISQFSKAIN
+159 AA
-170 TGKVSADQW
+170 
-179 ETISSAVPSVIE
+179 
-191 DIGAAAGKTGAEVR
+191 
-205 SLGAQGQLTA
+205 
-215 QMLTEGLRKSLE
+215 
-227 ENSKAAAG
+227 
-235 MSNNLTD
+235 
-242 AGVRIRTAFTQ
+242 
-253 VLVSL
+253 
-258 EDQTGALQTFTNGL
+258 
-272 ISAADALL
+272 
-280 EFGLDSEKMAA
+280 
-291 FLDTAT
+291 
-297 VAAAS
+297 
-302 LASVVAGRLVTSL
+302 
-315 YAAGAAQ
+315 
-322 VQRLRATLE
+322 
-331 QIAADRNAA
+331 
-340 IGALRRAEAEK
+340 
-351 AAAAAAV
+351 
-358 ALAQADL
+358 
-365 NAARGSNA
+365 
-373 HATALNALLAA
+373 
-384 KERDLAATRALTA
+384 
-397 AQATLN
+397 
-403 GVATTG
+403 ATTG
-409 TVVMGGL
+409 TKKL
-416 RSAMAFLGGPL
+416 TEAQKAAKKAAQE
-427 GVVLLAVTA
+427 LA
-436 IATFAT
+436 
-442 NAREAKEPTDL
+442 
-453 LTLSVEKLGQAQLK
+453 QAQK
-467 VAQLDIDKRIQAVSD
+467 ENIDTIAS
-482 KLKLL
+482 L
-487 GENYAF
+487 G
-493 AAKEAQGSGRR
+493 
-504 ANRYAED
+504 
-511 AVRIQGAVEELTQE
+511 
-525 LDQLQKKRSDV
+525 
-536 DAALDKKSS
+536 
-545 SPSGNGPDRQ
+545 
-555 ANPEDTKALQNLRDE
+555 
-570 AELSALA
+570 
-577 GEERAKLAARK
+577 
-588 KLSADATKEEIAEAE
+588 
-603 RLAVQIFRNSEAR
+603 
-616 KQEKKSASD
+616 
-625 TASTVKKSME
+625 
-635 DQRRAAL
+635 
-642 DNEKTI
+642 
-648 GDLSQQLAQAGL
+648 QQLALVGL
-660 KGKELAE
+660 KGKDLMQTQAEL
-667 AGAQS
+667 Q
-672 RLNPFATPEQVAQ
+672 LNEYATPEQVAQ

-695 AQQVEANKQL
+695 AQQIEANKQL

-827 FIMGQAQQAAAATT
+827 FIMGQTQQAAAATT

-952 GPPVSATSAMDGN
+952 GPPVSATAAMDGN

>member
-1 MAENVGSIYYTVEAD
+1 MAATPSIVEGIAEATGRTQAEIRQLGASGKLSVEALNEGLRRTRD
-16 TSGLVNGTNAAD
+16 ENKALADEMETSV
-28 RSLDQMQATMRRAD
+28 AD
-42 SEAARLNTTVTKLSS
+42 SFTKLRNSMTVFIGKVNESSGASQVLTSNIAKLAEILQDPETIKAAQDLAAGVVGALNKIIDGAKETVRIVQWASEELAYQLSGGMAASDDIVRLNESLADQREELAKLEKARDNLRALGLKVENEDPINKLKADIRATETLIENFYKSQEKKPPVEAPKVSTSSQPGKSGGKTGTVNAEAAATAGTKKLTE
-57 AIKTIIAAS
+57 AQKAAKK
-66 ALREMASMVQSYQE
+66 A
-80 MADRVRLASASQE
+80 
-93 EYENVQ
+93 
-99 ARLLRTANGTYRA
+99 
-112 LSEAQELY
+112 AQELAQAQKEN
-120 IRTSA
+120 I
-125 GLKALGYDTTSALDV
+125 DTIA
-140 MDSLSY
+140 
-146 AFVTNATKADAAE
+146 
-159 AAISQFSKAIN
+159 
-170 TGKVSADQW
+170 
-179 ETISSAVPSVIE
+179 
-191 DIGAAAGKTGAEVR
+191 
-205 SLGAQGQLTA
+205 SLG
-215 QMLTEGLRKSLE
+215 
-227 ENSKAAAG
+227 
-235 MSNNLTD
+235 
-242 AGVRIRTAFTQ
+242 
-253 VLVSL
+253 
-258 EDQTGALQTFTNGL
+258 
-272 ISAADALL
+272 
-280 EFGLDSEKMAA
+280 
-291 FLDTAT
+291 
-297 VAAAS
+297 
-302 LASVVAGRLVTSL
+302 
-315 YAAGAAQ
+315 
-322 VQRLRATLE
+322 
-331 QIAADRNAA
+331 
-340 IGALRRAEAEK
+340 
-351 AAAAAAV
+351 
-358 ALAQADL
+358 
-365 NAARGSNA
+365 
-373 HATALNALLAA
+373 
-384 KERDLAATRALTA
+384 
-397 AQATLN
+397 
-403 GVATTG
+403 
-409 TVVMGGL
+409 
-416 RSAMAFLGGPL
+416 
-427 GVVLLAVTA
+427 
-436 IATFAT
+436 
-442 NAREAKEPTDL
+442 
-453 LTLSVEKLGQAQLK
+453 
-467 VAQLDIDKRIQAVSD
+467 
-482 KLKLL
+482 
-487 GENYAF
+487 
-493 AAKEAQGSGRR
+493 
-504 ANRYAED
+504 
-511 AVRIQGAVEELTQE
+511 
-525 LDQLQKKRSDV
+525 
-536 DAALDKKSS
+536 
-545 SPSGNGPDRQ
+545 
-555 ANPEDTKALQNLRDE
+555 
-570 AELSALA
+570 
-577 GEERAKLAARK
+577 
-588 KLSADATKEEIAEAE
+588 
-603 RLAVQIFRNSEAR
+603 
-616 KQEKKSASD
+616 
-625 TASTVKKSME
+625 
-635 DQRRAAL
+635 
-642 DNEKTI
+642 
-648 GDLSQQLAQAGL
+648 QQLALVGL
-660 KGKELAE
+660 KGKDLMQTQAEL
-667 AGAQS
+667 Q
-672 RLNPFATPEQVAQ
+672 LNEYATPEQVAQ

-887 AGGRQYGGP
+887 GGGRQYGGP

-952 GPPVSATSAMDGN
+952 GPPVSATAAMDGN

>member
-16 TSGLVNGTNAAD
+16 TSSLVNGANAAD
-28 RSLDQMQATMRRAD
+28 RSLDSMQGSMQRTDATAGKLQTRMTRVAGAVRQANQQIGAQTSAYSGLTRVVAAYLSLRTLQSVIELSDQYGQMASRIRNAT
-42 SEAARLNTTVTKLSS
+42 SS
-57 AIKTIIAAS
+57 AEEYA
-66 ALREMASMVQSYQE
+66 MVQE
-80 MADRVRLASASQE
+80 
-93 EYENVQ
+93 
-99 ARLLRTANGTYRA
+99 RLLQTANGTFRA
-112 LSEAQELY
+112 LSEAQEVYLATADTLRNLGY
-120 IRTSA
+120 TTSDVLDITDSFSYA
-125 GLKALGYDTTSALDV
+125 LVRDAARADQATTAMDAWSKALMKNKVEADGWASIMAATPSIVEGIAEATGRTQAEIRQLGASGKLSVEALNEGLRRTRDENKALADEMETSVA
-140 MDSLSY
+140 DS
-146 AFVTNATKADAAE
+146 FTKLRNSMTVFIGKVNESSGASQILTSNIAELADALQDPETIRAAQELAAGVVGALNQIIAGAKETVRIVKWAAEGIAAALHGAASDDIVRLEDQLNTYQEMLANPLKRLRIGGKGQAIALFSEDEIKANIAATQALIDQFYKDQEKKPPVVVPNVVPPSTQGKSGGKTGTVNAE
-159 AAISQFSKAIN
+159 AA
-170 TGKVSADQW
+170 
-179 ETISSAVPSVIE
+179 
-191 DIGAAAGKTGAEVR
+191 
-205 SLGAQGQLTA
+205 
-215 QMLTEGLRKSLE
+215 
-227 ENSKAAAG
+227 
-235 MSNNLTD
+235 
-242 AGVRIRTAFTQ
+242 
-253 VLVSL
+253 
-258 EDQTGALQTFTNGL
+258 
-272 ISAADALL
+272 
-280 EFGLDSEKMAA
+280 
-291 FLDTAT
+291 
-297 VAAAS
+297 
-302 LASVVAGRLVTSL
+302 
-315 YAAGAAQ
+315 
-322 VQRLRATLE
+322 
-331 QIAADRNAA
+331 
-340 IGALRRAEAEK
+340 
-351 AAAAAAV
+351 
-358 ALAQADL
+358 
-365 NAARGSNA
+365 
-373 HATALNALLAA
+373 
-384 KERDLAATRALTA
+384 
-397 AQATLN
+397 
-403 GVATTG
+403 ATTG
-409 TVVMGGL
+409 TKKL
-416 RSAMAFLGGPL
+416 TEAQKAAKKAAQE
-427 GVVLLAVTA
+427 LA
-436 IATFAT
+436 
-442 NAREAKEPTDL
+442 
-453 LTLSVEKLGQAQLK
+453 QAQK
-467 VAQLDIDKRIQAVSD
+467 ENIDTIAS
-482 KLKLL
+482 L
-487 GENYAF
+487 G
-493 AAKEAQGSGRR
+493 
-504 ANRYAED
+504 
-511 AVRIQGAVEELTQE
+511 
-525 LDQLQKKRSDV
+525 
-536 DAALDKKSS
+536 
-545 SPSGNGPDRQ
+545 
-555 ANPEDTKALQNLRDE
+555 
-570 AELSALA
+570 
-577 GEERAKLAARK
+577 
-588 KLSADATKEEIAEAE
+588 
-603 RLAVQIFRNSEAR
+603 
-616 KQEKKSASD
+616 
-625 TASTVKKSME
+625 
-635 DQRRAAL
+635 
-642 DNEKTI
+642 
-648 GDLSQQLAQAGL
+648 QQLALVGL
-660 KGKELAE
+660 KGKDLMQTQAEL
-667 AGAQS
+667 Q
-672 RLNPFATPEQVAQ
+672 LNEYATPEQVAQ

-695 AQQVEANKQL
+695 AQQIEANKQL

-930 VISNGDASAQGS
+930 VISNGDATAQGS

-952 GPPVSATSAMDGN
+952 GPPVSATATMDGN

>member
-16 TSGLVNGTNAAD
+16 TSSLVNGANAAD
-28 RSLDQMQATMRRAD
+28 RSLDSMQGSMQRTDATAGKLQTRMTRVAGAVRQANQQIGAQTSAYSGLTRVVAAYLSLRTLQSVIELSDQYGQMASRIRNAT
-42 SEAARLNTTVTKLSS
+42 SS
-57 AIKTIIAAS
+57 AEEYA
-66 ALREMASMVQSYQE
+66 MVQE
-80 MADRVRLASASQE
+80 
-93 EYENVQ
+93 
-99 ARLLRTANGTYRA
+99 RLLQTANGTFRA
-112 LSEAQELY
+112 LSEAQEVYLATADTLRDLGY
-120 IRTSA
+120 TTSDVLDITDSFSYA
-125 GLKALGYDTTSALDV
+125 LVRDAARADQATTAMDAWSKALMKNKVEADGWASIMAATPSIVEGIAEATGRTQAEIRQLGASGKLSVEALNEGLRRTRDENKALADEMETSVA
-140 MDSLSY
+140 DS
-146 AFVTNATKADAAE
+146 FTKLRNSMTVFIGKVNESSGASQILTSNIAELADALQDPETIRAAQELAAGVVGALNQIIAGAKETVRIVKWAAEGIAAALHGAASDDIVRLEDQLNTYQEMLANPLKRLRIGGKGQAIALFSEDEIKANIAATQALIDQFYKDQEKKPPVVVPNVEPPSVQGKSGGKTGTVNAE
-159 AAISQFSKAIN
+159 AA
-170 TGKVSADQW
+170 
-179 ETISSAVPSVIE
+179 
-191 DIGAAAGKTGAEVR
+191 
-205 SLGAQGQLTA
+205 
-215 QMLTEGLRKSLE
+215 
-227 ENSKAAAG
+227 
-235 MSNNLTD
+235 
-242 AGVRIRTAFTQ
+242 
-253 VLVSL
+253 
-258 EDQTGALQTFTNGL
+258 
-272 ISAADALL
+272 
-280 EFGLDSEKMAA
+280 
-291 FLDTAT
+291 
-297 VAAAS
+297 
-302 LASVVAGRLVTSL
+302 
-315 YAAGAAQ
+315 
-322 VQRLRATLE
+322 
-331 QIAADRNAA
+331 
-340 IGALRRAEAEK
+340 
-351 AAAAAAV
+351 
-358 ALAQADL
+358 
-365 NAARGSNA
+365 
-373 HATALNALLAA
+373 
-384 KERDLAATRALTA
+384 
-397 AQATLN
+397 
-403 GVATTG
+403 ATTG
-409 TVVMGGL
+409 TKKL
-416 RSAMAFLGGPL
+416 TEAQKAAKKAAQE
-427 GVVLLAVTA
+427 LA
-436 IATFAT
+436 
-442 NAREAKEPTDL
+442 
-453 LTLSVEKLGQAQLK
+453 QAQK
-467 VAQLDIDKRIQAVSD
+467 ENIDTIAS
-482 KLKLL
+482 L
-487 GENYAF
+487 G
-493 AAKEAQGSGRR
+493 
-504 ANRYAED
+504 
-511 AVRIQGAVEELTQE
+511 
-525 LDQLQKKRSDV
+525 
-536 DAALDKKSS
+536 
-545 SPSGNGPDRQ
+545 
-555 ANPEDTKALQNLRDE
+555 
-570 AELSALA
+570 
-577 GEERAKLAARK
+577 
-588 KLSADATKEEIAEAE
+588 
-603 RLAVQIFRNSEAR
+603 
-616 KQEKKSASD
+616 
-625 TASTVKKSME
+625 
-635 DQRRAAL
+635 
-642 DNEKTI
+642 
-648 GDLSQQLAQAGL
+648 QQLALVGL
-660 KGKELAE
+660 KGKDLMQTQAEL
-667 AGAQS
+667 Q
-672 RLNPFATPEQVAQ
+672 LNEYATPEQVAQ

-695 AQQVEANKQL
+695 AQQIEANKQL

-738 RYLELKTQ
+738 RYLELKAQ

-792 TGANN
+792 TGASN

-952 GPPVSATSAMDGN
+952 GPPVSATAAMDGN

>member
-16 TSGLVNGTNAAD
+16 TSSLVNGANAAD
-28 RSLDQMQATMRRAD
+28 RSLDSMQGSMQRTDATAGKLQTRMTRVAGAVRQANQQIGAQTSAYSGLTRVVAAYLSLRTLQSVIELSDQYGQMASRIRNAT
-42 SEAARLNTTVTKLSS
+42 SS
-57 AIKTIIAAS
+57 AEEYA
-66 ALREMASMVQSYQE
+66 MVQE
-80 MADRVRLASASQE
+80 
-93 EYENVQ
+93 
-99 ARLLRTANGTYRA
+99 RLLQTANGTFRA
-112 LSEAQELY
+112 LSEAQEVYLATADTLRDLGY
-120 IRTSA
+120 TTSDVLDITDSFSYA
-125 GLKALGYDTTSALDV
+125 LVRDAARADQATTAMDAWSKALMKNKVEADGWASIMAATPSIVEGIAEATGRTQAEIRQLGASGKLSVEALNEGLRRTRDENKALADEMETSVA
-140 MDSLSY
+140 DS
-146 AFVTNATKADAAE
+146 FTKLRNSMTVFIGKVNESSGASQILTSNIAELADALQDPETIRAAQELAAGVVGALNQIIAGAKETVRIVKWAAEGIAAALHGAASDDIVRLEDQLNTYQEMLANPLKRLRIGGKGQAIALFSEDEIKANIAATQALIDQFYKDQEKKPPVVVPNVAPPSTQGKSGGKTGTVNAE
-159 AAISQFSKAIN
+159 AA
-170 TGKVSADQW
+170 
-179 ETISSAVPSVIE
+179 
-191 DIGAAAGKTGAEVR
+191 
-205 SLGAQGQLTA
+205 
-215 QMLTEGLRKSLE
+215 
-227 ENSKAAAG
+227 
-235 MSNNLTD
+235 
-242 AGVRIRTAFTQ
+242 
-253 VLVSL
+253 
-258 EDQTGALQTFTNGL
+258 
-272 ISAADALL
+272 
-280 EFGLDSEKMAA
+280 
-291 FLDTAT
+291 
-297 VAAAS
+297 
-302 LASVVAGRLVTSL
+302 
-315 YAAGAAQ
+315 
-322 VQRLRATLE
+322 
-331 QIAADRNAA
+331 
-340 IGALRRAEAEK
+340 
-351 AAAAAAV
+351 
-358 ALAQADL
+358 
-365 NAARGSNA
+365 
-373 HATALNALLAA
+373 
-384 KERDLAATRALTA
+384 
-397 AQATLN
+397 
-403 GVATTG
+403 ATTG
-409 TVVMGGL
+409 TKKL
-416 RSAMAFLGGPL
+416 TEAQKAAKKAAQE
-427 GVVLLAVTA
+427 LA
-436 IATFAT
+436 
-442 NAREAKEPTDL
+442 
-453 LTLSVEKLGQAQLK
+453 QAQK
-467 VAQLDIDKRIQAVSD
+467 ENIDTIAG
-482 KLKLL
+482 L
-487 GENYAF
+487 G
-493 AAKEAQGSGRR
+493 
-504 ANRYAED
+504 
-511 AVRIQGAVEELTQE
+511 
-525 LDQLQKKRSDV
+525 
-536 DAALDKKSS
+536 
-545 SPSGNGPDRQ
+545 
-555 ANPEDTKALQNLRDE
+555 
-570 AELSALA
+570 
-577 GEERAKLAARK
+577 
-588 KLSADATKEEIAEAE
+588 
-603 RLAVQIFRNSEAR
+603 
-616 KQEKKSASD
+616 
-625 TASTVKKSME
+625 
-635 DQRRAAL
+635 
-642 DNEKTI
+642 
-648 GDLSQQLAQAGL
+648 QQLALVGL
-660 KGKELAE
+660 KGKDLMQTQAEL
-667 AGAQS
+667 Q
-672 RLNPFATPEQVAQ
+672 LNEYATPEQVAQ

-705 LGQMDPIAG
+705 LGQIDPIAG

-930 VISNGDASAQGS
+930 VISNGDATAQGS

-952 GPPVSATSAMDGN
+952 GPPVSATATMDGN

>member
-16 TSGLVNGTNAAD
+16 TSSLVNGANAAD
-28 RSLDQMQATMRRAD
+28 RSLDSMQGSMQRTDATAGKLQTRMTRVAGAVRQANQQIGAQTSAYSGLTRVVAAYLSLRTLQSVIELSDQYGQMASRIRNAT
-42 SEAARLNTTVTKLSS
+42 SS
-57 AIKTIIAAS
+57 AEEYA
-66 ALREMASMVQSYQE
+66 MVQE
-80 MADRVRLASASQE
+80 
-93 EYENVQ
+93 
-99 ARLLRTANGTYRA
+99 RLLQTANGTFRA
-112 LSEAQELY
+112 LSEAQEVYLATADTLRDLGY
-120 IRTSA
+120 TTSDVLDITDSFSYA
-125 GLKALGYDTTSALDV
+125 LVRDAARADQATTAMDAWSKALMKNKVEADGWASIMAATPSIVEGIAEATGRTQAEIRQLGASGKLSVEALNEGLRRTRDENKALADEMETSVA
-140 MDSLSY
+140 DS
-146 AFVTNATKADAAE
+146 FTKLRNSMTVFIGKVNESSGASQILTSNIAELADALQDPETIRAAQELAAGVVGALNQIIAGAKETVRIVKWAAEGIAAALHGAASDDIVRLEDQLNTYQEMLANPLKRLRIGGKGQAIALFSEDEIKANIAATQALIDQFYKDQEKKPPVVVPNVESPSTQGKSGGKTGTVNAE
-159 AAISQFSKAIN
+159 AA
-170 TGKVSADQW
+170 
-179 ETISSAVPSVIE
+179 
-191 DIGAAAGKTGAEVR
+191 
-205 SLGAQGQLTA
+205 
-215 QMLTEGLRKSLE
+215 
-227 ENSKAAAG
+227 
-235 MSNNLTD
+235 
-242 AGVRIRTAFTQ
+242 
-253 VLVSL
+253 
-258 EDQTGALQTFTNGL
+258 
-272 ISAADALL
+272 
-280 EFGLDSEKMAA
+280 
-291 FLDTAT
+291 
-297 VAAAS
+297 
-302 LASVVAGRLVTSL
+302 
-315 YAAGAAQ
+315 
-322 VQRLRATLE
+322 
-331 QIAADRNAA
+331 
-340 IGALRRAEAEK
+340 
-351 AAAAAAV
+351 
-358 ALAQADL
+358 
-365 NAARGSNA
+365 
-373 HATALNALLAA
+373 
-384 KERDLAATRALTA
+384 
-397 AQATLN
+397 
-403 GVATTG
+403 ATTG
-409 TVVMGGL
+409 TKKL
-416 RSAMAFLGGPL
+416 TEAQKAAKKAAQE
-427 GVVLLAVTA
+427 LA
-436 IATFAT
+436 
-442 NAREAKEPTDL
+442 
-453 LTLSVEKLGQAQLK
+453 QAQK
-467 VAQLDIDKRIQAVSD
+467 ENIDTIAS
-482 KLKLL
+482 L
-487 GENYAF
+487 G
-493 AAKEAQGSGRR
+493 
-504 ANRYAED
+504 
-511 AVRIQGAVEELTQE
+511 
-525 LDQLQKKRSDV
+525 
-536 DAALDKKSS
+536 
-545 SPSGNGPDRQ
+545 
-555 ANPEDTKALQNLRDE
+555 
-570 AELSALA
+570 
-577 GEERAKLAARK
+577 
-588 KLSADATKEEIAEAE
+588 
-603 RLAVQIFRNSEAR
+603 
-616 KQEKKSASD
+616 
-625 TASTVKKSME
+625 
-635 DQRRAAL
+635 
-642 DNEKTI
+642 
-648 GDLSQQLAQAGL
+648 QQLALVGL
-660 KGKELAE
+660 KGKDLMQTQAEL
-667 AGAQS
+667 Q
-672 RLNPFATPEQVAQ
+672 LNEYATPEQVAQ

-695 AQQVEANKQL
+695 AQQIEANKQL

-930 VISNGDASAQGS
+930 VISNGDATAQGS

-952 GPPVSATSAMDGN
+952 GPPVSATATMDGN

>member
-16 TSGLVNGTNAAD
+16 TSSLVNGANAAD
-28 RSLDQMQATMRRAD
+28 RSLDSMQGSMQRTDATAGKLQTRMTRVAGAVRQANQQIGAQTSAYSGLTRVVAAYLSLRTLQSVIELSDQYGQMASRIRNAT
-42 SEAARLNTTVTKLSS
+42 SS
-57 AIKTIIAAS
+57 AEEYA
-66 ALREMASMVQSYQE
+66 MVQE
-80 MADRVRLASASQE
+80 
-93 EYENVQ
+93 
-99 ARLLRTANGTYRA
+99 RLLQTANGTFRA
-112 LSEAQELY
+112 LGEAQEVYLATADTLRDLGY
-120 IRTSA
+120 TTSDVLDITDSFSYA
-125 GLKALGYDTTSALDV
+125 LVRDAARADQATTAMDAWSKALMKNKVEADGWASIMAATPSIVEGIAEATGRTQAEIRQLGASGKLSVEALNEGLRRTRDENKALADEMETSVADSFTKLRNSMTVFIGKVNESSGASQILTSNIAELADALQDPETIRAAQDLAAGVVSALNQIIAGAKETVRIVKWAAEGIAAALHGAASDDIV
-140 MDSLSY
+140 RLEDQLNTYQEMLANPLKRLRIGGKGQAIALFSEDEIK
-146 AFVTNATKADAAE
+146 ANIAATQALIDQFYKDQEKTPPVVVPNVESPSPQGKSGGKTGTVNAE
-159 AAISQFSKAIN
+159 AAA
-170 TGKVSADQW
+170 T
-179 ETISSAVPSVIE
+179 
-191 DIGAAAGKTGAEVR
+191 AGTKK
-205 SLGAQGQLTA
+205 
-215 QMLTEGLRKSLE
+215 LTEAQ
-227 ENSKAAAG
+227 KAA
-235 MSNNLTD
+235 
-242 AGVRIRTAFTQ
+242 
-253 VLVSL
+253 
-258 EDQTGALQTFTNGL
+258 
-272 ISAADALL
+272 
-280 EFGLDSEKMAA
+280 KK
-291 FLDTAT
+291 
-297 VAAAS
+297 
-302 LASVVAGRLVTSL
+302 
-315 YAAGAAQ
+315 AAQ
-322 VQRLRATLE
+322 E
-331 QIAADRNAA
+331 
-340 IGALRRAEAEK
+340 
-351 AAAAAAV
+351 
-358 ALAQADL
+358 LAQAQ
-365 NAARGSNA
+365 
-373 HATALNALLAA
+373 
-384 KERDLAATRALTA
+384 KENID
-397 AQATLN
+397 
-403 GVATTG
+403 
-409 TVVMGGL
+409 
-416 RSAMAFLGGPL
+416 
-427 GVVLLAVTA
+427 A
-436 IATFAT
+436 IA
-442 NAREAKEPTDL
+442 
-453 LTLSVEKLGQAQLK
+453 SLG
-467 VAQLDIDKRIQAVSD
+467 
-482 KLKLL
+482 
-487 GENYAF
+487 
-493 AAKEAQGSGRR
+493 
-504 ANRYAED
+504 
-511 AVRIQGAVEELTQE
+511 
-525 LDQLQKKRSDV
+525 
-536 DAALDKKSS
+536 
-545 SPSGNGPDRQ
+545 
-555 ANPEDTKALQNLRDE
+555 
-570 AELSALA
+570 
-577 GEERAKLAARK
+577 
-588 KLSADATKEEIAEAE
+588 
-603 RLAVQIFRNSEAR
+603 
-616 KQEKKSASD
+616 
-625 TASTVKKSME
+625 
-635 DQRRAAL
+635 
-642 DNEKTI
+642 
-648 GDLSQQLAQAGL
+648 QQLALVGL
-660 KGKELAE
+660 KGKELMQTQAE
-667 AGAQS
+667 LQ
-672 RLNPFATPEQVAQ
+672 LNEYATPEQVAQ

-738 RYLELKTQ
+738 RYLELKAQ

-827 FIMGQAQQAAAATT
+827 FIMGQTQQAAAATT

-952 GPPVSATSAMDGN
+952 GPPVSATATMDGN

>member
-16 TSGLVNGTNAAD
+16 TSSLVNGANAAD
-28 RSLDQMQATMRRAD
+28 RSLDSMQGSMQRTDATAGKLQTRMTRVAGAVRQANQQIGAQTSAYSGLTRVVAAYLSLRTLQSVIELSDQYGQMASRIRNAT
-42 SEAARLNTTVTKLSS
+42 SS
-57 AIKTIIAAS
+57 AEEYA
-66 ALREMASMVQSYQE
+66 MVQE
-80 MADRVRLASASQE
+80 
-93 EYENVQ
+93 
-99 ARLLRTANGTYRA
+99 RLLQTANGTFRA
-112 LSEAQELY
+112 LSEAQEVYLATADTLRDLGY
-120 IRTSA
+120 TTSDVLDITDSFSYA
-125 GLKALGYDTTSALDV
+125 LVRDAARADQATTAMDAWSKALMKNKVEADGWASIMAATPSIVEGIAEATGRTQAEIRQLGASGKLSVEALNEGLRRTRDENKALADEMETSVADSFTKLRNSMTVFIGKVNESSGASQVLTSNIAELANALQDPETIRAAQELAAGV
-140 MDSLSY
+140 VGALNQIIAGAKETVRIVKWAAEGIAAALHGAASDDIVRLEDQLNTYQEMLANPLKRLRIGGKGQAIALFSEDEIK
-146 AFVTNATKADAAE
+146 ANIAATQALIDQFYKDQEKKPPVVVPNVESPSTQGKSGGKTGTVNAE
-159 AAISQFSKAIN
+159 AAA
-170 TGKVSADQW
+170 T
-179 ETISSAVPSVIE
+179 
-191 DIGAAAGKTGAEVR
+191 AGTKK
-205 SLGAQGQLTA
+205 
-215 QMLTEGLRKSLE
+215 LTEAQ
-227 ENSKAAAG
+227 KAA
-235 MSNNLTD
+235 
-242 AGVRIRTAFTQ
+242 
-253 VLVSL
+253 
-258 EDQTGALQTFTNGL
+258 
-272 ISAADALL
+272 
-280 EFGLDSEKMAA
+280 KK
-291 FLDTAT
+291 
-297 VAAAS
+297 
-302 LASVVAGRLVTSL
+302 
-315 YAAGAAQ
+315 AAQ
-322 VQRLRATLE
+322 E
-331 QIAADRNAA
+331 
-340 IGALRRAEAEK
+340 
-351 AAAAAAV
+351 
-358 ALAQADL
+358 LAQAQ
-365 NAARGSNA
+365 
-373 HATALNALLAA
+373 
-384 KERDLAATRALTA
+384 KENID
-397 AQATLN
+397 
-403 GVATTG
+403 
-409 TVVMGGL
+409 
-416 RSAMAFLGGPL
+416 
-427 GVVLLAVTA
+427 A
-436 IATFAT
+436 IA
-442 NAREAKEPTDL
+442 
-453 LTLSVEKLGQAQLK
+453 SLG
-467 VAQLDIDKRIQAVSD
+467 
-482 KLKLL
+482 
-487 GENYAF
+487 
-493 AAKEAQGSGRR
+493 
-504 ANRYAED
+504 
-511 AVRIQGAVEELTQE
+511 
-525 LDQLQKKRSDV
+525 
-536 DAALDKKSS
+536 
-545 SPSGNGPDRQ
+545 
-555 ANPEDTKALQNLRDE
+555 
-570 AELSALA
+570 
-577 GEERAKLAARK
+577 
-588 KLSADATKEEIAEAE
+588 
-603 RLAVQIFRNSEAR
+603 
-616 KQEKKSASD
+616 
-625 TASTVKKSME
+625 
-635 DQRRAAL
+635 
-642 DNEKTI
+642 
-648 GDLSQQLAQAGL
+648 QQLALVGL
-660 KGKELAE
+660 KGKELMQTQAE
-667 AGAQS
+667 LQ
-672 RLNPFATPEQVAQ
+672 LNEYATPEQVAQ

-930 VISNGDASAQGS
+930 VISNGDATAQGS

-952 GPPVSATSAMDGN
+952 GPPVSATAAMDGN

>member
-1 MAENVGSIYYTVEAD
+1 
-16 TSGLVNGTNAAD
+16 
-28 RSLDQMQATMRRAD
+28 
-42 SEAARLNTTVTKLSS
+42 
-57 AIKTIIAAS
+57 
-66 ALREMASMVQSYQE
+66 EMASMVQSYQE

-427 GVVLLAVTA
+427 GVVLLAATA

-442 NAREAKEPTDL
+442 NAREA
-453 LTLSVEKLGQAQLK
+453 
-467 VAQLDIDKRIQAVSD
+467 
-482 KLKLL
+482 
-487 GENYAF
+487 
-493 AAKEAQGSGRR
+493 
-504 ANRYAED
+504 
-511 AVRIQGAVEELTQE
+511 
-525 LDQLQKKRSDV
+525 
-536 DAALDKKSS
+536 
-545 SPSGNGPDRQ
+545 
-555 ANPEDTKALQNLRDE
+555 
-570 AELSALA
+570 
-577 GEERAKLAARK
+577 
-588 KLSADATKEEIAEAE
+588 
-603 RLAVQIFRNSEAR
+603 
-616 KQEKKSASD
+616 
-625 TASTVKKSME
+625 
-635 DQRRAAL
+635 
-642 DNEKTI
+642 
-648 GDLSQQLAQAGL
+648 
-660 KGKELAE
+660 
-667 AGAQS
+667 
-672 RLNPFATPEQVAQ
+672 
-685 VRALAAALYE
+685 
-695 AQQVEANKQL
+695 
-705 LGQMDPIAG
+705 
-714 EDQRYQ
+714 
-720 TELEN
+720 
-725 LKKLNEAK
+725 
-733 LLEDQ
+733 
-738 RYLELKTQ
+738 
-746 AEQQHDATMKQLEEE
+746 
-761 RFRRQ
+761 
-766 AAGNEMIMAT
+766 
-776 LDQVQQA
+776 
-783 GTNALTGLI
+783 
-792 TGANN
+792 
-797 GADAMRQ
+797 
-804 LAGAMLN
+804 
-811 QVVGALVKV
+811 
-820 GIEQAKN
+820 
-827 FIMGQAQQAAAATT
+827 
-841 AAATGAAMA
+841 
-850 SAYAPAA
+850 
-857 AAASVASFGG
+857 
-867 AATAGLTAMAA
+867 
-878 AIPAMLGMF
+878 
-887 AGGRQYGGP
+887 
-896 VGAGGMY
+896 
-903 RINENGAPEVFQA
+903 
-916 ANGRQYMLPNTRGE
+916 
-930 VISNGDASAQGS
+930 
-942 PQISLQIINN
+942 
-952 GPPVSATSAMDGN
+952 
-965 NLRVTLDAV
+965 
-974 EQDFANKVSSGQGLY
+974 
-989 PKAIEGAYG
+989 
-998 FKRAGR
+998 

>member
-16 TSGLVNGTNAAD
+16 TSSLVNGANAAD
-28 RSLDQMQATMRRAD
+28 RSLDSMQGSMQRTDATAGKLQTRMTRVAGAVRQANQQIGAQTSAYSGLTRVVAAYLSLRTLQSVIELSDQYGQMASRIRNAT
-42 SEAARLNTTVTKLSS
+42 SS
-57 AIKTIIAAS
+57 AEEYA
-66 ALREMASMVQSYQE
+66 MVQE
-80 MADRVRLASASQE
+80 
-93 EYENVQ
+93 
-99 ARLLRTANGTYRA
+99 RLLQTANGTFRA
-112 LSEAQELY
+112 LGEAQEVYLATADTLRDLGY
-120 IRTSA
+120 TTSDVLDITDSFSYA
-125 GLKALGYDTTSALDV
+125 LVRDAARADQATTAMDAWSKALMKNKVEADGWASIMAATPSIVEGIAEATGRTQAEIRQLGASGKLSVEALNEGLRRTRDENKALADEMETSVADSFTKLRNSMTVFIGKVNESSGASQILTSNIAELADALQDPETIRAAQDLAAGVVSALNQIIAGAKETVRIVKWAAEGIAAALHGAASDDIV
-140 MDSLSY
+140 RLEDQLNTYQEMLANPLKRLRIGGKGQAIALFSEDEIK
-146 AFVTNATKADAAE
+146 ANIAATQALIDQFYKDQEKTPLVVVPNVESPSPQGKSGGKTGTVNAE
-159 AAISQFSKAIN
+159 AAA
-170 TGKVSADQW
+170 T
-179 ETISSAVPSVIE
+179 
-191 DIGAAAGKTGAEVR
+191 AGTKK
-205 SLGAQGQLTA
+205 
-215 QMLTEGLRKSLE
+215 LTEAQ
-227 ENSKAAAG
+227 KAA
-235 MSNNLTD
+235 
-242 AGVRIRTAFTQ
+242 
-253 VLVSL
+253 
-258 EDQTGALQTFTNGL
+258 
-272 ISAADALL
+272 
-280 EFGLDSEKMAA
+280 KK
-291 FLDTAT
+291 
-297 VAAAS
+297 
-302 LASVVAGRLVTSL
+302 
-315 YAAGAAQ
+315 AAQ
-322 VQRLRATLE
+322 E
-331 QIAADRNAA
+331 
-340 IGALRRAEAEK
+340 
-351 AAAAAAV
+351 
-358 ALAQADL
+358 LAQAQ
-365 NAARGSNA
+365 
-373 HATALNALLAA
+373 
-384 KERDLAATRALTA
+384 KENID
-397 AQATLN
+397 
-403 GVATTG
+403 
-409 TVVMGGL
+409 
-416 RSAMAFLGGPL
+416 
-427 GVVLLAVTA
+427 A
-436 IATFAT
+436 IA
-442 NAREAKEPTDL
+442 
-453 LTLSVEKLGQAQLK
+453 SLG
-467 VAQLDIDKRIQAVSD
+467 
-482 KLKLL
+482 
-487 GENYAF
+487 
-493 AAKEAQGSGRR
+493 
-504 ANRYAED
+504 
-511 AVRIQGAVEELTQE
+511 
-525 LDQLQKKRSDV
+525 
-536 DAALDKKSS
+536 
-545 SPSGNGPDRQ
+545 
-555 ANPEDTKALQNLRDE
+555 
-570 AELSALA
+570 
-577 GEERAKLAARK
+577 
-588 KLSADATKEEIAEAE
+588 
-603 RLAVQIFRNSEAR
+603 
-616 KQEKKSASD
+616 
-625 TASTVKKSME
+625 
-635 DQRRAAL
+635 
-642 DNEKTI
+642 
-648 GDLSQQLAQAGL
+648 QQLALVGL
-660 KGKELAE
+660 KGKELMQTQAE
-667 AGAQS
+667 LQ
-672 RLNPFATPEQVAQ
+672 LNEYATPEQVAQ

-695 AQQVEANKQL
+695 AQQIEANKQL

-738 RYLELKTQ
+738 RYLELKAQ

-827 FIMGQAQQAAAATT
+827 FIMGQTQQAAAATT

-952 GPPVSATSAMDGN
+952 GPPVSATAAMDGN

>member
-16 TSGLVNGTNAAD
+16 TSSLVNGANAAD
-28 RSLDQMQATMRRAD
+28 RSLDSMQGSMQRTDATAGKLQTRMTRVAGAVRQANQQIGAQTSAYSGLTRVVAAYLSLRTLQSVIELSDQYGQMASRIRNAT
-42 SEAARLNTTVTKLSS
+42 SS
-57 AIKTIIAAS
+57 AEEYA
-66 ALREMASMVQSYQE
+66 MVQE
-80 MADRVRLASASQE
+80 
-93 EYENVQ
+93 
-99 ARLLRTANGTYRA
+99 RLLQTANGTFRA
-112 LSEAQELY
+112 LGEAQEVYLATADTLRDLGY
-120 IRTSA
+120 TTSDVLDITDSFSYA
-125 GLKALGYDTTSALDV
+125 LVRDAARADQATTAMDAWSKALMKNKVEADGWASIMAATPSIVEGIAEATGRTQAEIRQLGASGKLSVEALNEGLRRTRDENKALADEMETSVADSFTKLRNSMTVFIGKVNESSGASQILTSNIAELADALQDPETIRAAQDLAAGVVSALNQIIAGAKETVRIVKWAAEGIAAALHGAASDDIV
-140 MDSLSY
+140 RLEDQLNTYQEMLANPLKRLRIGGKGQAIALFSEDEIK
-146 AFVTNATKADAAE
+146 ANIAATQALIDQFYKDQEKTPPVVVPNVESPSPQGKSGGKTGTVNAE
-159 AAISQFSKAIN
+159 AAA
-170 TGKVSADQW
+170 T
-179 ETISSAVPSVIE
+179 
-191 DIGAAAGKTGAEVR
+191 AGTKK
-205 SLGAQGQLTA
+205 
-215 QMLTEGLRKSLE
+215 LTEAQ
-227 ENSKAAAG
+227 KAA
-235 MSNNLTD
+235 
-242 AGVRIRTAFTQ
+242 
-253 VLVSL
+253 
-258 EDQTGALQTFTNGL
+258 
-272 ISAADALL
+272 
-280 EFGLDSEKMAA
+280 KK
-291 FLDTAT
+291 
-297 VAAAS
+297 
-302 LASVVAGRLVTSL
+302 
-315 YAAGAAQ
+315 AAQ
-322 VQRLRATLE
+322 E
-331 QIAADRNAA
+331 
-340 IGALRRAEAEK
+340 
-351 AAAAAAV
+351 
-358 ALAQADL
+358 LAQAQ
-365 NAARGSNA
+365 
-373 HATALNALLAA
+373 
-384 KERDLAATRALTA
+384 KENID
-397 AQATLN
+397 
-403 GVATTG
+403 
-409 TVVMGGL
+409 
-416 RSAMAFLGGPL
+416 
-427 GVVLLAVTA
+427 A
-436 IATFAT
+436 IA
-442 NAREAKEPTDL
+442 
-453 LTLSVEKLGQAQLK
+453 SLG
-467 VAQLDIDKRIQAVSD
+467 
-482 KLKLL
+482 
-487 GENYAF
+487 
-493 AAKEAQGSGRR
+493 
-504 ANRYAED
+504 
-511 AVRIQGAVEELTQE
+511 
-525 LDQLQKKRSDV
+525 
-536 DAALDKKSS
+536 
-545 SPSGNGPDRQ
+545 
-555 ANPEDTKALQNLRDE
+555 
-570 AELSALA
+570 
-577 GEERAKLAARK
+577 
-588 KLSADATKEEIAEAE
+588 
-603 RLAVQIFRNSEAR
+603 
-616 KQEKKSASD
+616 
-625 TASTVKKSME
+625 
-635 DQRRAAL
+635 
-642 DNEKTI
+642 
-648 GDLSQQLAQAGL
+648 QQLALVGL
-660 KGKELAE
+660 KGKELMQTQAE
-667 AGAQS
+667 LQ
-672 RLNPFATPEQVAQ
+672 LNEYATPEQVAQ

-695 AQQVEANKQL
+695 AQQIEANKQL

-738 RYLELKTQ
+738 RYLELKAQ

-952 GPPVSATSAMDGN
+952 GPPVSATATMDGN

>member
-16 TSGLVNGTNAAD
+16 TSSLVNGANAAD
-28 RSLDQMQATMRRAD
+28 RSLDSMQGSMQRTAATAGKLQTRMTRVAGAVRQANQQIGAQTSAYSGLTRVVAAYLSLRTLQSVIELSDQYGQMASRIRNAT
-42 SEAARLNTTVTKLSS
+42 SS
-57 AIKTIIAAS
+57 AEEYA
-66 ALREMASMVQSYQE
+66 MVQE
-80 MADRVRLASASQE
+80 
-93 EYENVQ
+93 
-99 ARLLRTANGTYRA
+99 RLLQTANGTFRA
-112 LSEAQELY
+112 LSEAQEVYLATADTLRDLGY
-120 IRTSA
+120 TTSDVLDITDSFSYA
-125 GLKALGYDTTSALDV
+125 LVRDAARADQATTAMDAWSKALMKNKVEADGWASIMAATPSIVEGIAEATGRTQAEIRQLGASGKLSVEALNEGLRRTRDENKALADEMETSVA
-140 MDSLSY
+140 DS
-146 AFVTNATKADAAE
+146 FTKLRNSMTVFIGKVNESSGASQILTSNIAELADALQDPETIRAAQELAAGVVGALNQIIAGAKETVRIVKWAAEGIAAALHGAASDDIVRLEDQLNTYQEMLANPLKRLRIGGKGQAIALFSEDEIKANIAATQALIDQFYKDQEKKPPVVVPNVEPPSVQGKSGGKTGTVNAE
-159 AAISQFSKAIN
+159 AA
-170 TGKVSADQW
+170 
-179 ETISSAVPSVIE
+179 
-191 DIGAAAGKTGAEVR
+191 
-205 SLGAQGQLTA
+205 
-215 QMLTEGLRKSLE
+215 
-227 ENSKAAAG
+227 
-235 MSNNLTD
+235 
-242 AGVRIRTAFTQ
+242 
-253 VLVSL
+253 
-258 EDQTGALQTFTNGL
+258 
-272 ISAADALL
+272 
-280 EFGLDSEKMAA
+280 
-291 FLDTAT
+291 
-297 VAAAS
+297 
-302 LASVVAGRLVTSL
+302 
-315 YAAGAAQ
+315 
-322 VQRLRATLE
+322 
-331 QIAADRNAA
+331 
-340 IGALRRAEAEK
+340 
-351 AAAAAAV
+351 
-358 ALAQADL
+358 
-365 NAARGSNA
+365 
-373 HATALNALLAA
+373 
-384 KERDLAATRALTA
+384 
-397 AQATLN
+397 
-403 GVATTG
+403 ATTG
-409 TVVMGGL
+409 TKKL
-416 RSAMAFLGGPL
+416 TEAQKAAKKAAQE
-427 GVVLLAVTA
+427 LA
-436 IATFAT
+436 
-442 NAREAKEPTDL
+442 
-453 LTLSVEKLGQAQLK
+453 QAQK
-467 VAQLDIDKRIQAVSD
+467 ENIDTIAS
-482 KLKLL
+482 L
-487 GENYAF
+487 G
-493 AAKEAQGSGRR
+493 
-504 ANRYAED
+504 
-511 AVRIQGAVEELTQE
+511 
-525 LDQLQKKRSDV
+525 
-536 DAALDKKSS
+536 
-545 SPSGNGPDRQ
+545 
-555 ANPEDTKALQNLRDE
+555 
-570 AELSALA
+570 
-577 GEERAKLAARK
+577 
-588 KLSADATKEEIAEAE
+588 
-603 RLAVQIFRNSEAR
+603 
-616 KQEKKSASD
+616 
-625 TASTVKKSME
+625 
-635 DQRRAAL
+635 
-642 DNEKTI
+642 
-648 GDLSQQLAQAGL
+648 QQLALVGL
-660 KGKELAE
+660 KGKDLMQTQAEL
-667 AGAQS
+667 Q
-672 RLNPFATPEQVAQ
+672 LNEYATPEQVAQ

-738 RYLELKTQ
+738 RYLELKAQ

-930 VISNGDASAQGS
+930 VISNGDATAQGS

-952 GPPVSATSAMDGN
+952 GPPVSATATMDGN

>member
-16 TSGLVNGTNAAD
+16 TSSLVNGANAAD
-28 RSLDQMQATMRRAD
+28 RSLDSMQGSMQRTDATAGKLQTRMTRVAGAVRQANQQIGAQTSAYSGLTRVVAAYLSLRTLQSVIELSDQYGQMASRIRNAT
-42 SEAARLNTTVTKLSS
+42 SS
-57 AIKTIIAAS
+57 AEEYA
-66 ALREMASMVQSYQE
+66 MVQE
-80 MADRVRLASASQE
+80 
-93 EYENVQ
+93 
-99 ARLLRTANGTYRA
+99 RLLQTANGTFRA
-112 LSEAQELY
+112 LSEAQEVYLATADTLRDLGY
-120 IRTSA
+120 TTSDVLDITDSFSYA
-125 GLKALGYDTTSALDV
+125 LVRDAARADQATTAMDAWSKALMKNKVEADGWASIMAATPSIVEGIAEATGRTQAEIRQLGASGKLSVEALNEGLRRTRDENKALADEMETSVADSFTKLRNSMTVFIGKVNESSGASQVLTSNIAELANALQDPETIRAAQELAAGV
-140 MDSLSY
+140 VGALNQIIAGAKETVRIVKWAAEGIAAALHGAASDDIVRLEDQLNTYQEMLANPLKRLRIGGKGQAIALFSEDEIK
-146 AFVTNATKADAAE
+146 ANIAATQALIDQFYKDQEKKPPVVVPNVESPSTQGKSGGKTGTVNAE
-159 AAISQFSKAIN
+159 AAA
-170 TGKVSADQW
+170 T
-179 ETISSAVPSVIE
+179 
-191 DIGAAAGKTGAEVR
+191 AGTKK
-205 SLGAQGQLTA
+205 
-215 QMLTEGLRKSLE
+215 LTEAQ
-227 ENSKAAAG
+227 KAA
-235 MSNNLTD
+235 
-242 AGVRIRTAFTQ
+242 
-253 VLVSL
+253 
-258 EDQTGALQTFTNGL
+258 
-272 ISAADALL
+272 
-280 EFGLDSEKMAA
+280 KK
-291 FLDTAT
+291 
-297 VAAAS
+297 
-302 LASVVAGRLVTSL
+302 
-315 YAAGAAQ
+315 AAQ
-322 VQRLRATLE
+322 E
-331 QIAADRNAA
+331 
-340 IGALRRAEAEK
+340 
-351 AAAAAAV
+351 
-358 ALAQADL
+358 LAQAQ
-365 NAARGSNA
+365 
-373 HATALNALLAA
+373 
-384 KERDLAATRALTA
+384 KENIDTIA
-397 AQATLN
+397 
-403 GVATTG
+403 
-409 TVVMGGL
+409 GL
-416 RSAMAFLGGPL
+416 G
-427 GVVLLAVTA
+427 
-436 IATFAT
+436 
-442 NAREAKEPTDL
+442 
-453 LTLSVEKLGQAQLK
+453 
-467 VAQLDIDKRIQAVSD
+467 
-482 KLKLL
+482 
-487 GENYAF
+487 
-493 AAKEAQGSGRR
+493 
-504 ANRYAED
+504 
-511 AVRIQGAVEELTQE
+511 
-525 LDQLQKKRSDV
+525 
-536 DAALDKKSS
+536 
-545 SPSGNGPDRQ
+545 
-555 ANPEDTKALQNLRDE
+555 
-570 AELSALA
+570 
-577 GEERAKLAARK
+577 
-588 KLSADATKEEIAEAE
+588 
-603 RLAVQIFRNSEAR
+603 
-616 KQEKKSASD
+616 
-625 TASTVKKSME
+625 
-635 DQRRAAL
+635 
-642 DNEKTI
+642 
-648 GDLSQQLAQAGL
+648 QQLALVGL
-660 KGKELAE
+660 KGKDLMQTQAEL
-667 AGAQS
+667 Q
-672 RLNPFATPEQVAQ
+672 LNEYATPEQVAQ

-705 LGQMDPIAG
+705 LGQIDPIAG

-930 VISNGDASAQGS
+930 VISNGDATAQGS

-952 GPPVSATSAMDGN
+952 GPPVSATATMDGN

>member
-16 TSGLVNGTNAAD
+16 TSSLVNGANAAD
-28 RSLDQMQATMRRAD
+28 RSLDSMQGSMQRTDATAGKLQTRMTRVAGAVRQANQQIGAQTSAYSGLTRVVAAYLSLRTLQSVIELSDQYGQMASRIRNAT
-42 SEAARLNTTVTKLSS
+42 SS
-57 AIKTIIAAS
+57 AEEYA
-66 ALREMASMVQSYQE
+66 MVQE
-80 MADRVRLASASQE
+80 
-93 EYENVQ
+93 
-99 ARLLRTANGTYRA
+99 RLLQTANGTFRA
-112 LSEAQELY
+112 LSEAQEVYLATADTLRDLGY
-120 IRTSA
+120 TTSDVLDITDSFSYA
-125 GLKALGYDTTSALDV
+125 LVRDAARADQATTAMDAWSKALMKNKVEADGWASIMAATPSIVEGIAEATGRTQAEIRQLGASGKLSVEALNEGLRRTRDENKALADEMETSVADSFTKLRNSMTVFIGKVNESSGASQVLTSNIAELANALQDPETIRAAQELAAGV
-140 MDSLSY
+140 VGALNQIIAGAKETVRIVKWAAEGIAAALHGAASDDIVRLEDQLNTYQEMLANPLKRLRIGGKGQAIALFSEDEIK
-146 AFVTNATKADAAE
+146 ANIAATQALIDQFYKDQEKKPPVVVPNVESPSTQGKSGGKTGTVNAE
-159 AAISQFSKAIN
+159 AAA
-170 TGKVSADQW
+170 T
-179 ETISSAVPSVIE
+179 
-191 DIGAAAGKTGAEVR
+191 AGTKK
-205 SLGAQGQLTA
+205 
-215 QMLTEGLRKSLE
+215 LTEAQ
-227 ENSKAAAG
+227 KAA
-235 MSNNLTD
+235 
-242 AGVRIRTAFTQ
+242 
-253 VLVSL
+253 
-258 EDQTGALQTFTNGL
+258 
-272 ISAADALL
+272 
-280 EFGLDSEKMAA
+280 KK
-291 FLDTAT
+291 
-297 VAAAS
+297 
-302 LASVVAGRLVTSL
+302 
-315 YAAGAAQ
+315 AAQ
-322 VQRLRATLE
+322 E
-331 QIAADRNAA
+331 
-340 IGALRRAEAEK
+340 
-351 AAAAAAV
+351 
-358 ALAQADL
+358 LAQAQ
-365 NAARGSNA
+365 
-373 HATALNALLAA
+373 
-384 KERDLAATRALTA
+384 KENIDTIA
-397 AQATLN
+397 
-403 GVATTG
+403 
-409 TVVMGGL
+409 GL
-416 RSAMAFLGGPL
+416 G
-427 GVVLLAVTA
+427 
-436 IATFAT
+436 
-442 NAREAKEPTDL
+442 
-453 LTLSVEKLGQAQLK
+453 
-467 VAQLDIDKRIQAVSD
+467 
-482 KLKLL
+482 
-487 GENYAF
+487 
-493 AAKEAQGSGRR
+493 
-504 ANRYAED
+504 
-511 AVRIQGAVEELTQE
+511 
-525 LDQLQKKRSDV
+525 
-536 DAALDKKSS
+536 
-545 SPSGNGPDRQ
+545 
-555 ANPEDTKALQNLRDE
+555 
-570 AELSALA
+570 
-577 GEERAKLAARK
+577 
-588 KLSADATKEEIAEAE
+588 
-603 RLAVQIFRNSEAR
+603 
-616 KQEKKSASD
+616 
-625 TASTVKKSME
+625 
-635 DQRRAAL
+635 
-642 DNEKTI
+642 
-648 GDLSQQLAQAGL
+648 QQLALVGL
-660 KGKELAE
+660 KGKDLMQTQAEL
-667 AGAQS
+667 Q
-672 RLNPFATPEQVAQ
+672 LNEYATPEQVAQ

-695 AQQVEANKQL
+695 AQQIEANKQL

-746 AEQQHDATMKQLEEE
+746 AEQQHDVTMKQLEEE

-930 VISNGDASAQGS
+930 VISNGDATAQGS

-952 GPPVSATSAMDGN
+952 GPPVSATATMDGN

>member
-16 TSGLVNGTNAAD
+16 TSSLVNGANAAD
-28 RSLDQMQATMRRAD
+28 RSLDSMQGSMQRTDATAGKLQTRMTRVAGAVRQANQQIGAQTSAYSGLTRVVAAYLSLRTLQSVIELSDQYGQMASRIRNAT
-42 SEAARLNTTVTKLSS
+42 SS
-57 AIKTIIAAS
+57 AEEYA
-66 ALREMASMVQSYQE
+66 MVQE
-80 MADRVRLASASQE
+80 
-93 EYENVQ
+93 
-99 ARLLRTANGTYRA
+99 RLLQTANGTFRA
-112 LSEAQELY
+112 LSEAQEVYLATADTLRDLGY
-120 IRTSA
+120 TTSDVLDITDSFSYA
-125 GLKALGYDTTSALDV
+125 LVRDAARADQATTAMDAWSKALMKNKVEADGWASIMAATPSIVEGIAEATGRTQAEIRQLGASGKLSVEALNEGLRRTRDENKALADEMETSVA
-140 MDSLSY
+140 DS
-146 AFVTNATKADAAE
+146 FTKLRNSMTVFIGKVNESSGASQILTSNIAELADALQDPETIRAAQELAAGVVGALNQIIAGAKETVRIVKWAAEGIAAALHGAASDDIVRLEDQLNTYQEMLANPLKRLRIGGKGQAIALFSEDEIKANIAATQALIDQFYKDQEKKPPVVVPNVAPPSTQGKSGGKTGTVNAE
-159 AAISQFSKAIN
+159 AA
-170 TGKVSADQW
+170 
-179 ETISSAVPSVIE
+179 
-191 DIGAAAGKTGAEVR
+191 
-205 SLGAQGQLTA
+205 
-215 QMLTEGLRKSLE
+215 
-227 ENSKAAAG
+227 
-235 MSNNLTD
+235 
-242 AGVRIRTAFTQ
+242 
-253 VLVSL
+253 
-258 EDQTGALQTFTNGL
+258 
-272 ISAADALL
+272 
-280 EFGLDSEKMAA
+280 
-291 FLDTAT
+291 
-297 VAAAS
+297 
-302 LASVVAGRLVTSL
+302 
-315 YAAGAAQ
+315 
-322 VQRLRATLE
+322 
-331 QIAADRNAA
+331 
-340 IGALRRAEAEK
+340 
-351 AAAAAAV
+351 
-358 ALAQADL
+358 
-365 NAARGSNA
+365 
-373 HATALNALLAA
+373 
-384 KERDLAATRALTA
+384 
-397 AQATLN
+397 
-403 GVATTG
+403 ATTG
-409 TVVMGGL
+409 TKKL
-416 RSAMAFLGGPL
+416 TEAQKAAKKAAQE
-427 GVVLLAVTA
+427 LA
-436 IATFAT
+436 
-442 NAREAKEPTDL
+442 
-453 LTLSVEKLGQAQLK
+453 QAQK
-467 VAQLDIDKRIQAVSD
+467 ENIDTIAS
-482 KLKLL
+482 L
-487 GENYAF
+487 G
-493 AAKEAQGSGRR
+493 
-504 ANRYAED
+504 
-511 AVRIQGAVEELTQE
+511 
-525 LDQLQKKRSDV
+525 
-536 DAALDKKSS
+536 
-545 SPSGNGPDRQ
+545 
-555 ANPEDTKALQNLRDE
+555 
-570 AELSALA
+570 
-577 GEERAKLAARK
+577 
-588 KLSADATKEEIAEAE
+588 
-603 RLAVQIFRNSEAR
+603 
-616 KQEKKSASD
+616 
-625 TASTVKKSME
+625 
-635 DQRRAAL
+635 
-642 DNEKTI
+642 
-648 GDLSQQLAQAGL
+648 QQLALVGL
-660 KGKELAE
+660 KGKDLMQTQAEL
-667 AGAQS
+667 Q
-672 RLNPFATPEQVAQ
+672 LNEYATPEQVAQ

-695 AQQVEANKQL
+695 AQQIEANKQL

-952 GPPVSATSAMDGN
+952 GPPVSATATMDGN

>member
-16 TSGLVNGTNAAD
+16 TSSLVNGANAAD
-28 RSLDQMQATMRRAD
+28 RSLDSMQGSMQRTDATAGKLQTRMTRMAGAVRQANQQIGAQTSAYSGLTRVVAAYLSLRTLQSVIELSDQYGQMASRIRNAT
-42 SEAARLNTTVTKLSS
+42 SS
-57 AIKTIIAAS
+57 AEEYA
-66 ALREMASMVQSYQE
+66 MVQE
-80 MADRVRLASASQE
+80 
-93 EYENVQ
+93 
-99 ARLLRTANGTYRA
+99 RLLQTANGTFRA
-112 LSEAQELY
+112 LSEAQEVYLATADTLRDLGY
-120 IRTSA
+120 TTSDVLDITDSFSYA
-125 GLKALGYDTTSALDV
+125 LVRDAARADQATTAMDAWSKALMKNKVEADGWASIMAATPSIVEGIAEATGRTQAEIRQLGASGKLSVEALNEGLRRTRDENKALADEMETSVA
-140 MDSLSY
+140 DS
-146 AFVTNATKADAAE
+146 FTKLRNSMTVFIGKVNESSGASQVLTSNIAELADALQDPETIRAAQELAAGVVGALNQIIAGAKETVRIVKWAAEGIAAALHGAASDDIVRLEDQLNTYQEMLANPLKRLRIGGKGQAIALFSEDEIKANIAATQALIDQFYKDQEKKPPVVVPNVESPSTQGKSGGKTGTVNAE
-159 AAISQFSKAIN
+159 AAA
-170 TGKVSADQW
+170 T
-179 ETISSAVPSVIE
+179 
-191 DIGAAAGKTGAEVR
+191 AGTKK
-205 SLGAQGQLTA
+205 
-215 QMLTEGLRKSLE
+215 LTEAQ
-227 ENSKAAAG
+227 KAA
-235 MSNNLTD
+235 
-242 AGVRIRTAFTQ
+242 
-253 VLVSL
+253 
-258 EDQTGALQTFTNGL
+258 
-272 ISAADALL
+272 
-280 EFGLDSEKMAA
+280 KK
-291 FLDTAT
+291 
-297 VAAAS
+297 
-302 LASVVAGRLVTSL
+302 
-315 YAAGAAQ
+315 AAQ
-322 VQRLRATLE
+322 E
-331 QIAADRNAA
+331 
-340 IGALRRAEAEK
+340 
-351 AAAAAAV
+351 
-358 ALAQADL
+358 LAQAQ
-365 NAARGSNA
+365 
-373 HATALNALLAA
+373 
-384 KERDLAATRALTA
+384 KENIDTIA
-397 AQATLN
+397 
-403 GVATTG
+403 
-409 TVVMGGL
+409 
-416 RSAMAFLGGPL
+416 SLG
-427 GVVLLAVTA
+427 
-436 IATFAT
+436 
-442 NAREAKEPTDL
+442 
-453 LTLSVEKLGQAQLK
+453 
-467 VAQLDIDKRIQAVSD
+467 
-482 KLKLL
+482 
-487 GENYAF
+487 
-493 AAKEAQGSGRR
+493 
-504 ANRYAED
+504 
-511 AVRIQGAVEELTQE
+511 
-525 LDQLQKKRSDV
+525 
-536 DAALDKKSS
+536 
-545 SPSGNGPDRQ
+545 
-555 ANPEDTKALQNLRDE
+555 
-570 AELSALA
+570 
-577 GEERAKLAARK
+577 
-588 KLSADATKEEIAEAE
+588 
-603 RLAVQIFRNSEAR
+603 
-616 KQEKKSASD
+616 
-625 TASTVKKSME
+625 
-635 DQRRAAL
+635 
-642 DNEKTI
+642 
-648 GDLSQQLAQAGL
+648 QQLALVGL
-660 KGKELAE
+660 KGKDLMQTQAEL
-667 AGAQS
+667 Q
-672 RLNPFATPEQVAQ
+672 LNEYATPEQVAQ

-930 VISNGDASAQGS
+930 VISNGDATAQGS

-952 GPPVSATSAMDGN
+952 GPPVSATATMDGN